1 METFLLNLLKTSL
14 LGSLAI
20 LAMLVLKPLWRE
32 RYRAKTRCW
41 LWLALAAFLLLPV
54 DFSVKNAPV
63 QAAPPKD
70 YTLFVGTDKTA
81 IQSTDNLFGDMAEKS
96 GQSPAQVRDTIIQ
109 RPVTNPEQKTTRYI
123 PVTTILFYGYL
134 AGAAAFLL
142 YQGVSYALFR
152 RTVRRW
158 KRDVS
163 RADYAAML
171 SDTARDLGV
180 SAPEMIVCEAISTPA
195 VTGLLRPRLLLP
207 HERYDVQELRYILR
221 HELCHLKRRD
231 MLLKLVLL
239 AANAM
244 HWFNPVVY
252 LMLRQADEDIEL
264 ACDSA
269 ATDGLEL
276 PERAAYSRTLLAAV
290 QSSVRALP
298 ATTCFGGTVERLKR
312 RITNVLGAQKKRGLG
327 VVALVLALT
336 LTAGCAISWGERAQ
350 KNDDPFAD
358 KSYTVDILLYEAP
371 AFTDGFTDGTYPS
384 FRTTT
389 NTAGEKYVTLCD
401 AWGSTSIYG
410 PMEEYTL
417 EKQSFY
423 ALFGSTKASPVDDL
437 IQNNKSAWSGHCE
450 EASDGQPNQVYLLKQ
465 KDGSVYLGLA
475 GDYEEDGSELFCS
488 VFRLNEQVNPIYAS
502 MDDYAAACVE
512 DLKKG
517 TMTYSVS
524 ENNDYASRSIED
536 TVADVRVTQLE
547 QADSLGNLSPD
558 GTVLEL
564 WYFQYE
570 MKPTNEAGMQIDVIG
585 GQELTDDGYL
595 NENWTHYLTV
605 LHYTY
610 GEKTGYQVIGTYTGN
625 DGLWYNG
632 CSYSGEEKYYLHDF
646 YVDYAG
652 LDLPKMFI
660 PDLLNDTA
668 ADGYGRANQCEARL
682 ISGDGSYYFYA
693 PITAWACN
701 PGTEFWYS
709 RYDTGSYFNAKKL
722 EQSLDEAKAEWEST
736 GAKAEKTDAGWRFV
750 THEGMSNTIVTL
762 FDAPDGTCYEVT
774 THWTFDGSTEENQWG
789 WNRDRAVEGEAVI
802 LQAMVNSFRT
812 SKILFTD
819 GSPNGSESS
828 DPAPD
833 DTAFQAD
840 LQLASN
846 GGASWLSLNT
856 DGMAVGG
863 HDPKDSAPTVLL
875 DTCDYK
881 EYDPSESSPSGS
893 AVPPGGGNPLA
904 LCLSLSNSA
913 RFTFYEGSDFMLYQH
928 GDTRYY
934 KVSSYGDYAT
944 IFDAMLAW
952 YNKTPDK
959 EATFESDL
967 VLASNAATVD
977 ILAFCPASGESGSH
991 APLLTGYSV
1000 ALDSYEYKPI
1010 DKPKNLDGLDS
1021 VELWPHNAQ
1030 ATCLIFYKGTNT
1042 VKYVSGKSERYYRA
1056 VGDFSIVDNDGRTL
1070 YDLMR
1075 VWYDTAE
1082 YSDMLTSD
1090 VRAQSKSF
1098 SWQEAAQNWANA
1110 YYGTQKEVTSGSI
1123 YKFTWLNVTVNP
1135 AEETTQ
1141 AKRKAGEIDDN
1152 TYCFAV
1158 RVEFTAESANALQS
1172 AMAGN
1177 TVKCEN
1183 PAAPKDAYEFYRCC
1197 TIQLRDD
1204 GRWYGTE
1211 LGTGWLCAIPK
1222 KEGLPPPFFAV
1233 FQRRAGK
1240 STGTSQRYV
1249 V

>member
-163 RADYAAML
+163 RVDYAAML

-207 HERYDVQELRYILR
+207 HEHYDVQELRYILR

-336 LTAGCAISWGERAQ
+336 LTAGCAVSWGERAQ

-358 KSYTVDILLYEAP
+358 KSYTVDTLLYEAP
-371 AFTDGFTDGTYPS
+371 GFTDGFTDGAYPT
-384 FRTTT
+384 FRTAT
-389 NTAGEKYVTLCD
+389 NPAGEKYVTMFNDLGY
-401 AWGSTSIYG
+401 ALIYG
-410 PMEEYTL
+410 PMEEYKL

-423 ALFGSTKASPVDDL
+423 ALFGNTRDASPVDDL
-437 IQNNKSAWSGHCE
+437 MQHNKSAWTGYCE
-450 EASDGQPNQVYLLKQ
+450 EAKDSQPYQAYLLEQ
-465 KDGSVYLGLA
+465 EDGTIYLGLSA
-475 GDYEEDGSELFCS
+475 DYAEDGSECFCM
-488 VFRLNEQVNPIYAS
+488 VYRLEKEDDTIYAS

-570 MKPTNEAGMQIDVIG
+570 MKPTNEAGVQIDVIG

-605 LHYTY
+605 LHYTS
-610 GEKTGYQVIGTYTGN
+610 GEQTGYQILGTSMSN

-632 CSYSGEEKYYLHDF
+632 CSYGQELKYYLHDF
-646 YVDYAG
+646 YIDYAG
-652 LDLPKMFI
+652 LDLPKMYI
-660 PDLLNDTA
+660 PNLVDGTVT
-668 ADGYGRANQCEARL
+668 DGYGHGNSVEGRL
-682 ISGDGSYYFYA
+682 VSDSTYNFCYYYV
-693 PITAWACN
+693 PITGWACS
-701 PGTEFWYS
+701 PGTDYWYS
-709 RYDTGSYFNAKKL
+709 RYDTGSYFSVKKL
-722 EQSLDEAKAEWEST
+722 ERGINDAKAEWEST

-762 FDAPDGTCYEVT
+762 FAGPNNTTYEVEI
-774 THWTFDGSTEENQWG
+774 HWLFDGSTEENQWG
-789 WNRDRAVEGEAVI
+789 WNRDRAVEEEAVI
-802 LQAMVNSFRT
+802 LQAMVKHFTIDATVRLTQVNASDTAAASTGFDALDAALDALGDMSVFSHALRYHDLSRPSGTEAEEHDNTNIDYRTTMAEQFRQYSWKEAGDLYHPGNEEFMVSCGRWT
-812 SKILFTD
+812 FILFGNYKNVLSFYDWGD
-819 GSPNGSESS
+819 GQEEGIYYSYEITNTGAETAAWDAFCEWYEKTAADSGTQASTAVAANTVS
-828 DPAPD
+828 RASITKSADSYVDND
-833 DTAFQAD
+833 DY
-840 LQLASN
+840 LWYIS
-846 GGASWLSLNT
+846 GGKLCRWR
-856 DGMAVGG
+856 
-863 HDPKDSAPTVLL
+863 
-875 DTCDYK
+875 
-881 EYDPSESSPSGS
+881 EGS
-893 AVPPGGGNPLA
+893 AVETICTLPIDSLTDSPVRA
-904 LCLSLSNSA
+904 TLSI
-913 RFTFYEGSDFMLYQH
+913 RGS
-928 GDTRYY
+928 R
-934 KVSSYGDYAT
+934 
-944 IFDAMLAW
+944 
-952 YNKTPDK
+952 
-959 EATFESDL
+959 
-967 VLASNAATVD
+967 
-977 ILAFCPASGESGSH
+977 
-991 APLLTGYSV
+991 V
-1000 ALDSYEYKPI
+1000 ALNYHIGGATMGTYVTELYNPDGEQYVKIDGYESIAFDNHGNIVKTLQFP
-1010 DKPKNLDGLDS
+1010 PAQNNL
-1021 VELWPHNAQ
+1021 
-1030 ATCLIFYKGTNT
+1030 
-1042 VKYVSGKSERYYRA
+1042 
-1056 VGDFSIVDNDGRTL
+1056 SIS
-1070 YDLMR
+1070 
-1075 VWYDTAE
+1075 YDTGKTWTSIGDADYFYGSVTE
-1082 YSDMLTSD
+1082 DGSSISYFPGALEIRDGYVYTTAVYDIDHQKTSD
-1090 VRAQSKSF
+1090 PL
-1098 SWQEAAQNWANA
+1098 
-1110 YYGTQKEVTSGSI
+1110 VTHS
-1123 YKFTWLNVTVNP
+1123 
-1135 AEETTQ
+1135 
-1141 AKRKAGEIDDN
+1141 
-1152 TYCFAV
+1152 V
-1158 RVEFTAESANALQS
+1158 RVNL
-1172 AMAGN
+1172 
-1177 TVKCEN
+1177 K
-1183 PAAPKDAYEFYRCC
+1183 
-1197 TIQLRDD
+1197 
-1204 GRWYGTE
+1204 
-1211 LGTGWLCAIPK
+1211 TGAQEILD
-1222 KEGLPPPFFAV
+1222 
-1233 FQRRAGK
+1233 
-1240 STGTSQRYV
+1240 
-1249 V
+1249 

>member
-41 LWLALAAFLLLPV
+41 LWLALAVFLLLPV

-96 GQSPAQVRDTIIQ
+96 GQSPAAVRDTIIQ
-109 RPVTNPEQKTTRYI
+109 RPVTNPAQKTTRYI

-142 YQGVSYALFR
+142 YQGVSYTLFR

-207 HERYDVQELRYILR
+207 HEHYDVQELRYILR

-327 VVALVLALT
+327 IVALVLALT
-336 LTAGCAISWGERAQ
+336 LTAGCAVSWGSRDASTA
-350 KNDDPFAD
+350 PFDGSRYHPVFVLENPELTIGESFLPLSNITSTSVQLSQAD
-358 KSYTVDILLYEAP
+358 GIKMVALTYGSTVAVYTPLESVTLTQEN
-371 AFTDGFTDGTYPS
+371 FDGTLLPDLDALRGDNKAAWRVQLPDNFDDHDPEAS
-384 FRTTT
+384 PNLVFLLEQED
-389 NTAGEKYVTLCD
+389 GTLYLCIGYHFNGGD
-401 AWGSTSIYG
+401 AFPEDSDRIRWVYR
-410 PMEEYTL
+410 L
-417 EKQSFY
+417 EKE
-423 ALFGSTKASPVDDL
+423 DDT
-437 IQNNKSAWSGHCE
+437 
-450 EASDGQPNQVYLLKQ
+450 
-465 KDGSVYLGLA
+465 
-475 GDYEEDGSELFCS
+475 
-488 VFRLNEQVNPIYAS
+488 IYAS

-524 ENNDYASRSIED
+524 ENNEYASRSIED

-547 QADSLGNLSPD
+547 FADSLGNLSPD

-570 MKPTNEAGMQIDVIG
+570 MKPTNEAGAQINIVG

-605 LHYTY
+605 LHYTS
-610 GEKTGYQVIGTYTGN
+610 GEQTGYQILGTYTGN

-646 YVDYAG
+646 YIDYAG
-652 LDLPKMFI
+652 LDLPKMYI
-660 PDLLNDTA
+660 PNLVDGLVE
-668 ADGYGRANQCEARL
+668 DGYGHGNSVEGRL
-682 ISGDGSYYFYA
+682 VSDSTYNFCYYYV
-693 PITAWACN
+693 PITGWACS
-701 PGTEFWYS
+701 PGTDYWYS
-709 RYDTGSYFNAKKL
+709 RYDTGSYFSVKKL
-722 EQSLDEAKAEWEST
+722 ERGINDAKAEWEST
-736 GAKAEKTDAGWRFV
+736 GAKAEKTDTGWRYV

-762 FDAPDGTCYEVT
+762 FDAPDNTCYEVEI
-774 THWTFDGSTEENQWG
+774 HWSFDGSTAENEWG
-789 WNRDRAVEGEAVI
+789 WNRDRAVEEEAVI

-819 GSPNGSESS
+819 GSSNGFESS

-833 DTAFQAD
+833 DTAFQTD

-863 HDPKDSAPTVLL
+863 HDPKDAAPTVLL

-977 ILAFCPASGESGSH
+977 ILAFCPAGGESGSH

-1211 LGTGWLCAIPK
+1211 LGTGW
-1222 KEGLPPPFFAV
+1222 
-1233 FQRRAGK
+1233 
-1240 STGTSQRYV
+1240 
-1249 V
+1249 

>member
-41 LWLALAAFLLLPV
+41 LWLALAVFLLLPV

-70 YTLFVGTDKTA
+70 YTLFVGTDKTT

-163 RADYAAML
+163 RADYASLL

-207 HERYDVQELRYILR
+207 HEHYDVQELRYILR

-336 LTAGCAISWGERAQ
+336 LTAGCAVSWGERAQ

-358 KSYTVDILLYEAP
+358 KSYTVDTLLYEAP
-371 AFTDGFTDGTYPS
+371 GFTDGFTDGAYPT
-384 FRTTT
+384 FRTAT
-389 NTAGEKYVTLCD
+389 NPAGEKYVTMFNDLGY
-401 AWGSTSIYG
+401 ALIYG
-410 PMEEYTL
+410 PMEEYKL

-423 ALFGSTKASPVDDL
+423 ALFGSTRDASPVDDL
-437 IQNNKSAWSGHCE
+437 MQHNKSAWTGYCE
-450 EASDGQPNQVYLLKQ
+450 EAKDSQPYQAYLLEQ
-465 KDGSVYLGLA
+465 EDGTIYLGLSA
-475 GDYEEDGSELFCS
+475 DYAEDGSECFCM
-488 VFRLNEQVNPIYAS
+488 VYRLEKEDDTIYAS
-502 MDDYAAACVE
+502 MDDYAAACVAE
-512 DLKKG
+512 LKKG

-610 GEKTGYQVIGTYTGN
+610 GEKTGYQIIGTYTGN

-762 FDAPDGTCYEVT
+762 FDSPDGTCYEVT

-789 WNRDRAVEGEAVI
+789 WNRDRAVEGEAAI
-802 LQAMVNSFRT
+802 LQAMTDSFT
-812 SKILFTD
+812 ITGKILLTQEDASAASTGFDALDAALDALGDMNVTAD
-819 GSPNGSESS
+819 PLGHAVMVPNATAKWDDRNGTNIAYRTEIAKQFRQYSWKEASNVAQFGEEVLSVQCGRWNFYLYSNYKNVLSFFDQES
-828 DPAPD
+828 DPKGYPYAFEITNAGAENAVWDAFYKWYEEAVAADNGKQTVTPAATDTLSRASITKSADSYVDND
-833 DTAFQAD
+833 DY
-840 LQLASN
+840 LWYIS
-846 GGASWLSLNT
+846 GGKLCRWR
-856 DGMAVGG
+856 
-863 HDPKDSAPTVLL
+863 
-875 DTCDYK
+875 
-881 EYDPSESSPSGS
+881 EGS
-893 AVPPGGGNPLA
+893 AVETICTLPIDSLTDSPVRA
-904 LCLSLSNSA
+904 TLSI
-913 RFTFYEGSDFMLYQH
+913 M
-928 GDTRYY
+928 
-934 KVSSYGDYAT
+934 VSR
-944 IFDAMLAW
+944 
-952 YNKTPDK
+952 
-959 EATFESDL
+959 
-967 VLASNAATVD
+967 
-977 ILAFCPASGESGSH
+977 
-991 APLLTGYSV
+991 V
-1000 ALDSYEYKPI
+1000 ALRYHIGGATMGTYVTELYNSDGEQYVKIDGYESIAFDNHGNIVKTLQFPPAQNNLSISY
-1010 DKPKNLDGLDS
+1010 D
-1021 VELWPHNAQ
+1021 
-1030 ATCLIFYKGTNT
+1030 
-1042 VKYVSGKSERYYRA
+1042 SGKTWTAIGDADYFYGSVTEDGSSISYFPGALEIRDGYVYTTA
-1056 VGDFSIVDNDGRTL
+1056 V
-1070 YDLMR
+1070 YDI
-1075 VWYDTAE
+1075 DHQK
-1082 YSDMLTSD
+1082 TSD
-1090 VRAQSKSF
+1090 PL
-1098 SWQEAAQNWANA
+1098 
-1110 YYGTQKEVTSGSI
+1110 VTHS
-1123 YKFTWLNVTVNP
+1123 
-1135 AEETTQ
+1135 
-1141 AKRKAGEIDDN
+1141 
-1152 TYCFAV
+1152 V
-1158 RVEFTAESANALQS
+1158 RVNL
-1172 AMAGN
+1172 
-1177 TVKCEN
+1177 K
-1183 PAAPKDAYEFYRCC
+1183 
-1197 TIQLRDD
+1197 
-1204 GRWYGTE
+1204 
-1211 LGTGWLCAIPK
+1211 TGAQEILD
-1222 KEGLPPPFFAV
+1222 
-1233 FQRRAGK
+1233 
-1240 STGTSQRYV
+1240 
-1249 V
+1249 

>member
-41 LWLALAAFLLLPV
+41 LWLALAAFLLLPI

-158 KRDVS
+158 KKDVS

-231 MLLKLVLL
+231 MLFKLVLL

-327 VVALVLALT
+327 IVALVLALT
-336 LTAGCAISWGERAQ
+336 LTAGCAVSWGERAQ
-350 KNDDPFAD
+350 KNGDPFAD
-358 KSYTVDILLYEAP
+358 KSYTVDTLLYEAP
-371 AFTDGFTDGTYPS
+371 GFTDGFTDGAYPT
-384 FRTTT
+384 FRTAT
-389 NTAGEKYVTLCD
+389 NPAGEKYVTMFNDLGY
-401 AWGSTSIYG
+401 ALIYG
-410 PMEEYTL
+410 PMEEYKL

-423 ALFGSTKASPVDDL
+423 ALFGNTRGASPVDDL
-437 IQNNKSAWSGHCE
+437 MQHNKSAWTGYCE
-450 EASDGQPNQVYLLKQ
+450 EAKDSQPYQAYLLEQ
-465 KDGSVYLGLA
+465 EDGTIYLGLSA
-475 GDYEEDGSELFCS
+475 DYAEDGSECFCM
-488 VFRLNEQVNPIYAS
+488 VYRLNEQINPIYAS

-547 QADSLGNLSPD
+547 QGDSLGNLSPD

-595 NENWTHYLTV
+595 NEHWTHYLTV
-605 LHYTY
+605 LHYTS
-610 GEKTGYQVIGTYTGN
+610 GEKTGYQIIGTSMSN

-632 CSYSGEEKYYLHDF
+632 CGYGVDLKYYLHDF

-652 LDLPKMFI
+652 LDLPKMYI
-660 PDLLNDTA
+660 PNLVDGLVE
-668 ADGYGRANQCEARL
+668 DGYGHGNSVEGRL
-682 ISGDGSYYFYA
+682 ISGNGNYRFYA
-693 PITAWACN
+693 PISGWTYKPDAEYA
-701 PGTEFWYS
+701 EYWYS
-709 RYDTGSYFNAKKL
+709 SYNTGSYFSVT
-722 EQSLDEAKAEWEST
+722 EVDHSLYDEKPEWESAGYT
-736 GAKAEKTDAGWRFV
+736 AEWIDESCRFV
-750 THEGMSNTIVTL
+750 THEGMSNTVVTL
-762 FDAPDGTCYEVT
+762 FNGPNNTCYIVEI
-774 THWTFDGSTEENQWG
+774 HWLFDGSTEENQWG
-789 WNRDRAVEGEAVI
+789 WNHDRAVEEEAVI

-812 SKILFTD
+812 SKILFTEKETSD
-819 GSPNGSESS
+819 SAAASTGFDALDAALDALGDMNVTADPLGHAVMVPNATAKWDDRNGTNIAYRTEIAKQFRQYSWKEASNVAQFGEEVLSVQCGRWNFYLYSNYKNVLSFFDQES
-828 DPAPD
+828 DPKGYPYAFEITNTGAENAVWD
-833 DTAFQAD
+833 AFYKWYEEAVAADNGKQAVTTTATDTLSRDSITKSAD
-840 LQLASN
+840 SYVDL
-846 GGASWLSLNT
+846 
-856 DGMAVGG
+856 DGYLWYIFSG
-863 HDPKDSAPTVLL
+863 KL
-875 DTCDYK
+875 CRWR
-881 EYDPSESSPSGS
+881 EGS
-893 AVPPGGGNPLA
+893 AVETICTLPIDTLTDSPVRATLSIMVSRVALRYHIGGATMG
-904 LCLSLSNSA
+904 
-913 RFTFYEGSDFMLYQH
+913 T
-928 GDTRYY
+928 
-934 KVSSYGDYAT
+934 YAT
-944 IFDAMLAW
+944 ELYNSDGKQYVKIDGYESIAFD
-952 YNKTPDK
+952 NHGNIVKTLQFPPAQNNLSISYDSGK
-959 EATFESDL
+959 TWTSIGDADYFYGSVTEEGDIVNYTRADL
-967 VLASNAATVD
+967 TIRDGYVYTTAVYDVHHEKSNA
-977 ILAFCPASGESGSH
+977 
-991 APLLTGYSV
+991 PL
-1000 ALDSYEYKPI
+1000 
-1010 DKPKNLDGLDS
+1010 
-1021 VELWPHNAQ
+1021 
-1030 ATCLIFYKGTNT
+1030 
-1042 VKYVSGKSERYYRA
+1042 
-1056 VGDFSIVDNDGRTL
+1056 
-1070 YDLMR
+1070 
-1075 VWYDTAE
+1075 
-1082 YSDMLTSD
+1082 
-1090 VRAQSKSF
+1090 
-1098 SWQEAAQNWANA
+1098 
-1110 YYGTQKEVTSGSI
+1110 VTH
-1123 YKFTWLNVTVNP
+1123 
-1135 AEETTQ
+1135 
-1141 AKRKAGEIDDN
+1141 
-1152 TYCFAV
+1152 AV
-1158 RVEFTAESANALQS
+1158 RISI
-1172 AMAGN
+1172 
-1177 TVKCEN
+1177 K
-1183 PAAPKDAYEFYRCC
+1183 
-1197 TIQLRDD
+1197 
-1204 GRWYGTE
+1204 
-1211 LGTGWLCAIPK
+1211 TGAQEILD
-1222 KEGLPPPFFAV
+1222 
-1233 FQRRAGK
+1233 
-1240 STGTSQRYV
+1240 
-1249 V
+1249 

>member
-158 KRDVS
+158 KRDVT

-180 SAPEMIVCEAISTPA
+180 NAPEMIVCEAISTPA

-327 VVALVLALT
+327 IVALVLALT
-336 LTAGCAISWGERAQ
+336 LTAGCAVSWGSRDASTA
-350 KNDDPFAD
+350 PFDGSRYHPVFVLENPELTIGESFLPLSNITSTSVQLSQAD
-358 KSYTVDILLYEAP
+358 GIKMVALTYTGTAMVYTPMESVTLTQEN
-371 AFTDGFTDGTYPS
+371 FDGTLLPDLDALRS
-384 FRTTT
+384 D
-389 NTAGEKYVTLCD
+389 NKTAWRVQLPDNFDDHDPEASPNLVFLLEQEDGTLYLCIGYHFNGGD
-401 AWGSTSIYG
+401 AFPEDSDRIRWVYR
-410 PMEEYTL
+410 L
-417 EKQSFY
+417 EK
-423 ALFGSTKASPVDDL
+423 
-437 IQNNKSAWSGHCE
+437 
-450 EASDGQPNQVYLLKQ
+450 
-465 KDGSVYLGLA
+465 
-475 GDYEEDGSELFCS
+475 ED
-488 VFRLNEQVNPIYAS
+488 NTIYPS

-512 DLKKG
+512 YLKKG

-536 TVADVRVTQLE
+536 TVADVRVTRLE
-547 QADSLGNLSPD
+547 QGDSLGNLSPD

-570 MKPTNEAGMQIDVIG
+570 MKPTNEAGVQIDVIG

-595 NENWTHYLTV
+595 NEHWTHYLTV
-605 LHYTY
+605 LHYTS
-610 GEKTGYQVIGTYTGN
+610 GEKTGYQIIGTSMSN

-632 CSYSGEEKYYLHDF
+632 CGYGVDLKYYLHDF

-660 PDLLNDTA
+660 PNLLNA
-668 ADGYGRANQCEARL
+668 ATDGYGRANQCEARL

-812 SKILFTD
+812 SKILPTTD
-819 GSPNGSESS
+819 PVLD
-828 DPAPD
+828 DPA
-833 DTAFQAD
+833 FKAD
-840 LQLASN
+840 LQLATN
-846 GGASWLSLNT
+846 GGASWMYLSKNSA
-856 DGMAVGG
+856 AVS
-863 HDPKDSAPTVLL
+863 DCNMRNVTPTVKLDECSYALL
-875 DTCDYK
+875 NEEFTPDDGKQT
-881 EYDPSESSPSGS
+881 
-893 AVPPGGGNPLA
+893 LT
-904 LCLSLSNSA
+904 LWLSNNDSSHLA
-913 RFTFYEGSDFMLYQH
+913 FYEGTNVMLYQR
-928 GDTRYY
+928 DDARYY
-934 KVSSYGDYAT
+934 KVSNFGDYAT
-944 IFDAMLAW
+944 LYDAMLAW
-952 YNKTPDK
+952 FNSAQSGT
-959 EATFESDL
+959 ETSD
-967 VLASNAATVD
+967 ASSTTTTNAVSRDSLIKA
-977 ILAFCPASGESGSH
+977 A
-991 APLLTGYSV
+991 
-1000 ALDSYEYKPI
+1000 DSYVDLGGYLWYTAGGKFCRWRE
-1010 DKPKNLDGLDS
+1010 GGS
-1021 VELWPHNAQ
+1021 VETVCDLPLDYDTPVSASLSTQDNRILMNYHIGG
-1030 ATCLIFYKGTNT
+1030 ATMGSFIT
-1042 VKYVSGKSERYYRA
+1042 
-1056 VGDFSIVDNDGRTL
+1056 DL
-1070 YDLMR
+1070 YDTDGKKLSSINGYNAIAISGDIIVMTDHFMPTPNNMSIS
-1075 VWYDTAE
+1075 YDCGKTFTEFGDKDWFYGSA
-1082 YSDMLTSD
+1082 LTED
-1090 VRAQSKSF
+1090 
-1098 SWQEAAQNWANA
+1098 
-1110 YYGTQKEVTSGSI
+1110 GTYVTSVNSSLEIRDGYVYTTAVYDINHEKSDDP
-1123 YKFTWLNVTVNP
+1123 LVTH
-1135 AEETTQ
+1135 
-1141 AKRKAGEIDDN
+1141 
-1152 TYCFAV
+1152 AV
-1158 RVEFTAESANALQS
+1158 RISI
-1172 AMAGN
+1172 
-1177 TVKCEN
+1177 K
-1183 PAAPKDAYEFYRCC
+1183 
-1197 TIQLRDD
+1197 
-1204 GRWYGTE
+1204 
-1211 LGTGWLCAIPK
+1211 TGAQEILD
-1222 KEGLPPPFFAV
+1222 
-1233 FQRRAGK
+1233 
-1240 STGTSQRYV
+1240 
-1249 V
+1249 

>member
-109 RPVTNPEQKTTRYI
+109 RPVTNPAQKTTRYI

-171 SDTARDLGV
+171 SDTARDLGM

-312 RITNVLGAQKKRGLG
+312 RITNVLGAQKKRGFG

-336 LTAGCAISWGERAQ
+336 LTAGCAVSWGERAQ

-358 KSYTVDILLYEAP
+358 KSYTVDTLLYEAP
-371 AFTDGFTDGTYPS
+371 GFTDGFTDGAYPT
-384 FRTTT
+384 FRTAT
-389 NTAGEKYVTLCD
+389 NPAGEKYVTMFNDLGY
-401 AWGSTSIYG
+401 ALIYG
-410 PMEEYTL
+410 PMEEYKL

-423 ALFGSTKASPVDDL
+423 ALFGNTRDASPVDDL
-437 IQNNKSAWSGHCE
+437 MQHNKSAWTGYCE
-450 EASDGQPNQVYLLKQ
+450 EAKDSQPYQAYLLEQ
-465 KDGSVYLGLA
+465 EDGTIYLGLSA
-475 GDYEEDGSELFCS
+475 DYAEDGSECFCM
-488 VFRLNEQVNPIYAS
+488 VYQLEKEDDTIYAS
-502 MDDYAAACVE
+502 MDDYAAERVAE
-512 DLKKG
+512 LKKG
-517 TMTYSVS
+517 TMTYSVL
-524 ENNDYASRSIED
+524 ENNEYASRSIED

-547 QADSLGNLSPD
+547 FADSLGNLSPD

-610 GEKTGYQVIGTYTGN
+610 GEKTGYQIIGTYTGN

-646 YVDYAG
+646 YIDYAG

-789 WNRDRAVEGEAVI
+789 WNRDRAVEGEAEV
-802 LQAMVNSFRT
+802 LRAMVRSFT
-812 SKILFTD
+812 VNWD
-819 GSPNGSESS
+819 ADAAA
-828 DPAPD
+828 DPALD
-833 DTAFQAD
+833 DSDFQAD

-846 GGASWLSLNT
+846 GGAAWMFLYRDNAAITDRDMLNVTPTVRLDECSYALLHDKFTPADGARSLTLWLSNNDSSHLVFFEDT
-856 DGMAVGG
+856 DI
-863 HDPKDSAPTVLL
+863 
-875 DTCDYK
+875 
-881 EYDPSESSPSGS
+881 
-893 AVPPGGGNPLA
+893 
-904 LCLSLSNSA
+904 
-913 RFTFYEGSDFMLYQH
+913 MLYQR
-928 GDTRYY
+928 DDAYYY
-934 KVSSYGDYAT
+934 KVSDYGDYAT
-944 IFDAMLAW
+944 LYDAMLAW
-952 YNKTPDK
+952 FNSAQSGTEPSDASSATTTNAVSRDSLIKAADSYVDLGGYLWYTADGKFCRWHEGGSVETLRELPYNDVTDQPAI
-959 EATFESDL
+959 AT
-967 VLASNAATVD
+967 LAVEYD
-977 ILAFCPASGESGSH
+977 Q
-991 APLLTGYSV
+991 V
-1000 ALDSYEYKPI
+1000 ALRWHIGGATTGTTMLELYGADGKRTME
-1010 DKPKNLDGLDS
+1010 LDGS
-1021 VELWPHNAQ
+1021 AP
-1030 ATCLIFYKGTNT
+1030 
-1042 VKYVSGKSERYYRA
+1042 
-1056 VGDFSIVDNDGRTL
+1056 
-1070 YDLMR
+1070 
-1075 VWYDTAE
+1075 
-1082 YSDMLTSD
+1082 
-1090 VRAQSKSF
+1090 
-1098 SWQEAAQNWANA
+1098 
-1110 YYGTQKEVTSGSI
+1110 
-1123 YKFTWLNVTVNP
+1123 
-1135 AEETTQ
+1135 
-1141 AKRKAGEIDDN
+1141 
-1152 TYCFAV
+1152 FAI
-1158 RVEFTAESANALQS
+1158 S
-1172 AMAGN
+1172 GN
-1177 TVKCEN
+1177 TVVKLLSFPPTTGNLLLSTDGGKTWSAIGDADWFYGSVTEDSSGSTSYALADLTIRDGYVYTTAVYDVHHEKSN
-1183 PAAPKDAYEFYRCC
+1183 APLVTHAVRISIK
-1197 TIQLRDD
+1197 
-1204 GRWYGTE
+1204 
-1211 LGTGWLCAIPK
+1211 TGAQEILD
-1222 KEGLPPPFFAV
+1222 
-1233 FQRRAGK
+1233 
-1240 STGTSQRYV
+1240 
-1249 V
+1249 

>member
-70 YTLFVGTDKTA
+70 YTLFVGTDKTT

-96 GQSPAQVRDTIIQ
+96 GQSPAAVRDTIIQ

-269 ATDGLEL
+269 ATGGLEL

-336 LTAGCAISWGERAQ
+336 LTAGCAVSWGERAQ

-358 KSYTVDILLYEAP
+358 KSYTVDTLLYEAP
-371 AFTDGFTDGTYPS
+371 GFTDGFTDGAYPT
-384 FRTTT
+384 FRTAT
-389 NTAGEKYVTLCD
+389 NPAGEKYVTMFNDLGY
-401 AWGSTSIYG
+401 ALIYG
-410 PMEEYTL
+410 PMEEYKL

-423 ALFGSTKASPVDDL
+423 ALFGNTRDASPVDDL
-437 IQNNKSAWSGHCE
+437 MQHNKSAWTGYCE
-450 EASDGQPNQVYLLKQ
+450 EAKDSQPYQAYLLEQ
-465 KDGSVYLGLA
+465 EDGTIYLGLSA
-475 GDYEEDGSELFCS
+475 DYAEDGSECFCM
-488 VFRLNEQVNPIYAS
+488 VYRLEKEDDTIYAS

-605 LHYTY
+605 LRYTY

-789 WNRDRAVEGEAVI
+789 WNRDRAVEGEAAI
-802 LQAMVNSFRT
+802 LQAMTDSFT
-812 SKILFTD
+812 ITGKILLTQEDASAASTGFDALDAALDALGDMNVTAD
-819 GSPNGSESS
+819 PLGHAVMVPNATAKWDDRNGTNIAYRAEIAKQFRQYSWKEASNVAQFGEEVLSVQCGRWNFYLYSNYKNVLSFFDQES
-828 DPAPD
+828 DPKGYPYAFEITNAGAENAVWDAFYKWYEEAVAADNGKQTVTPAAT
-833 DTAFQAD
+833 DTLSRASITKSAD
-840 LQLASN
+840 SYVDL
-846 GGASWLSLNT
+846 GGYLWYTA
-856 DGMAVGG
+856 GG
-863 HDPKDSAPTVLL
+863 KFYRWH
-875 DTCDYK
+875 
-881 EYDPSESSPSGS
+881 EGS
-893 AVPPGGGNPLA
+893 AVETICTLPIDSLTDSPVRA
-904 LCLSLSNSA
+904 TLSI
-913 RFTFYEGSDFMLYQH
+913 M
-928 GDTRYY
+928 
-934 KVSSYGDYAT
+934 VSR
-944 IFDAMLAW
+944 
-952 YNKTPDK
+952 
-959 EATFESDL
+959 
-967 VLASNAATVD
+967 
-977 ILAFCPASGESGSH
+977 
-991 APLLTGYSV
+991 V
-1000 ALDSYEYKPI
+1000 ALRYHIGGATMGTYVTELYNSDGEQYVKIDGYESIAFDNHGNIVKTLQFPPAQNNLSISY
-1010 DKPKNLDGLDS
+1010 D
-1021 VELWPHNAQ
+1021 
-1030 ATCLIFYKGTNT
+1030 
-1042 VKYVSGKSERYYRA
+1042 SGKTWTSIGDADYFYGSVTEDGSSISYFPGALEIRDGYVYTTA
-1056 VGDFSIVDNDGRTL
+1056 V
-1070 YDLMR
+1070 YDI
-1075 VWYDTAE
+1075 DHQK
-1082 YSDMLTSD
+1082 TSD
-1090 VRAQSKSF
+1090 PL
-1098 SWQEAAQNWANA
+1098 
-1110 YYGTQKEVTSGSI
+1110 VTHS
-1123 YKFTWLNVTVNP
+1123 
-1135 AEETTQ
+1135 
-1141 AKRKAGEIDDN
+1141 
-1152 TYCFAV
+1152 V
-1158 RVEFTAESANALQS
+1158 RVNL
-1172 AMAGN
+1172 
-1177 TVKCEN
+1177 K
-1183 PAAPKDAYEFYRCC
+1183 
-1197 TIQLRDD
+1197 
-1204 GRWYGTE
+1204 
-1211 LGTGWLCAIPK
+1211 TGAQEILD
-1222 KEGLPPPFFAV
+1222 
-1233 FQRRAGK
+1233 
-1240 STGTSQRYV
+1240 
-1249 V
+1249 

>member
-41 LWLALAAFLLLPV
+41 LWLALAVFLLLPV

-142 YQGVSYALFR
+142 YQGISYAHFR

-207 HERYDVQELRYILR
+207 HEHYDVQELRYILR

-336 LTAGCAISWGERAQ
+336 LTAGCAVSWGN
-350 KNDDPFAD
+350 KNELSDPFG
-358 KSYTVDILLYEAP
+358 KSYTIADIVYIGVEPDDTFRENAANAELLLRSDAQSMTLTWTDRYKWDCTAAGSFEMTEENFDRYFDGSAFEAADNP
-371 AFTDGFTDGTYPS
+371 AGWQESDMSAAKLRRENANTWCFTTSSPPDGLTDY
-384 FRTTT
+384 
-389 NTAGEKYVTLCD
+389 LC
-401 AWGSTSIYG
+401 
-410 PMEEYTL
+410 
-417 EKQSFY
+417 
-423 ALFGSTKASPVDDL
+423 
-437 IQNNKSAWSGHCE
+437 
-450 EASDGQPNQVYLLKQ
+450 LLQQ
-465 KDGSVYLGLA
+465 KDGTLYLAMGYYPDSKQTAPHCFHTL
-475 GDYEEDGSELFCS
+475 
-488 VFRLNEQVNPIYAS
+488 FRLAEKAVPIYAS

-524 ENNDYASRSIED
+524 ENNEYASRSIED
-536 TVADVRVTQLE
+536 TIADVRVTRLE
-547 QADSLGNLSPD
+547 QGDSLGNLSPD

-570 MKPTNEAGMQIDVIG
+570 MKPTNEAGAQINIVG

-595 NENWTHYLTV
+595 NEHWTHYLTV
-605 LHYTY
+605 LHYTS
-610 GEKTGYQVIGTYTGN
+610 GEKTGYQVIGTSMSN

-632 CSYSGEEKYYLHDF
+632 CSYGVDLKYYLHDF

-652 LDLPKMFI
+652 LNEPKMYI
-660 PDLLNDTA
+660 PNLVDGLVE
-668 ADGYGRANQCEARL
+668 DGYGHGNSVEGRL
-682 ISGDGSYYFYA
+682 VSGSTYNFCYYYV
-693 PITAWACN
+693 PITGWACS
-701 PGTEFWYS
+701 PGTDYWYS
-709 RYDTGSYFNAKKL
+709 RYDTGSYFSVKKL
-722 EQSLDEAKAEWEST
+722 ERGINDAKAEWEST
-736 GAKAEKTDAGWRFV
+736 GVTGEKVDTGCWRYV

-762 FDAPDGTCYEVT
+762 FAGPNNTTYEVEI
-774 THWTFDGSTEENQWG
+774 HWLFDGSTEENQWG
-789 WNRDRAVEGEAVI
+789 WNRDRAVEEEAVI
-802 LQAMVNSFRT
+802 LQAMVKHFTINGG
-812 SKILFTD
+812 IYFTD
-819 GSPNGSESS
+819 GSSDSES
-828 DPAPD
+828 PA
-833 DTAFQAD
+833 DTAFLTD
-840 LQLASN
+840 LQLAAN
-846 GGASWLSLNT
+846 GGIESLTLFPAATSSIISPREPVSTEGSELHVDLSNYGYSSTSEPENISLLNHIRIDLKGDSQSWF
-856 DGMAVGG
+856 
-863 HDPKDSAPTVLL
+863 
-875 DTCDYK
+875 
-881 EYDPSESSPSGS
+881 ESYQ
-893 AVPPGGGNPLA
+893 GGNVIGYCAENRP
-904 LCLSLSNSA
+904 
-913 RFTFYEGSDFMLYQH
+913 TE
-928 GDTRYY
+928 YY
-934 KVSSYGDYAT
+934 
-944 IFDAMLAW
+944 
-952 YNKTPDK
+952 
-959 EATFESDL
+959 
-967 VLASNAATVD
+967 
-977 ILAFCPASGESGSH
+977 LAF
-991 APLLTGYSV
+991 
-1000 ALDSYEYKPI
+1000 
-1010 DKPKNLDGLDS
+1010 
-1021 VELWPHNAQ
+1021 
-1030 ATCLIFYKGTNT
+1030 
-1042 VKYVSGKSERYYRA
+1042 
-1056 VGDFSIVDNDGRTL
+1056 GDFGKYATL
-1070 YDLMR
+1070 YDVILEWYHSAQSGTEPSDASSTTTTNAVSR
-1075 VWYDTAE
+1075 DSLIKAADSYVDLGGYLWYTAGGKFCRWHEGGSVETVCDLPLDYDTPVSASLSTQDNRVLMNYHIGGAIMGSFITDLYDTDGKKLSSINGYNAIAISGDIIVMTDHFMPTPNNMSISYDCGKTFTE
-1082 YSDMLTSD
+1082 FGDKDWFYGSALTED
-1090 VRAQSKSF
+1090 
-1098 SWQEAAQNWANA
+1098 
-1110 YYGTQKEVTSGSI
+1110 GTYVTSVNSSLEIRDGYVYTTAVYDINHEKSDDP
-1123 YKFTWLNVTVNP
+1123 LVTH
-1135 AEETTQ
+1135 
-1141 AKRKAGEIDDN
+1141 
-1152 TYCFAV
+1152 AV
-1158 RVEFTAESANALQS
+1158 RISI
-1172 AMAGN
+1172 
-1177 TVKCEN
+1177 K
-1183 PAAPKDAYEFYRCC
+1183 
-1197 TIQLRDD
+1197 
-1204 GRWYGTE
+1204 
-1211 LGTGWLCAIPK
+1211 TGAQEILD
-1222 KEGLPPPFFAV
+1222 
-1233 FQRRAGK
+1233 
-1240 STGTSQRYV
+1240 
-1249 V
+1249 

>member
-41 LWLALAAFLLLPV
+41 LWLAMAAFLLLPV

-142 YQGVSYALFR
+142 YQGISYAHFR

-171 SDTARDLGV
+171 SNTARDLGV

-327 VVALVLALT
+327 IVALVLALT
-336 LTAGCAISWGERAQ
+336 LTAGCAVSWGERAQ

-358 KSYTVDILLYEAP
+358 KSYTVDTLLYEAP
-371 AFTDGFTDGTYPS
+371 GFTDGFTDGAYPT
-384 FRTTT
+384 FRTAT
-389 NTAGEKYVTLCD
+389 NPAGEKYVTMFNDLGY
-401 AWGSTSIYG
+401 ALIYG
-410 PMEEYTL
+410 PMEEYKL

-423 ALFGSTKASPVDDL
+423 ALFGNTRDASPVDDL
-437 IQNNKSAWSGHCE
+437 MQHNKSAWTGYCE
-450 EASDGQPNQVYLLKQ
+450 EAKDSQPYQAYLLEQ
-465 KDGSVYLGLA
+465 EDGTIYLGLSA
-475 GDYEEDGSELFCS
+475 DYAEDGSECFCM
-488 VFRLNEQVNPIYAS
+488 VYRLNEQINPIYAS

-536 TVADVRVTQLE
+536 TVADVRVTRLE
-547 QADSLGNLSPD
+547 QGDSLGNLSPD

-570 MKPTNEAGMQIDVIG
+570 MKPTNEAGAQINIVG

-595 NENWTHYLTV
+595 NEHWTHYLTV
-605 LHYTY
+605 LHYTS
-610 GEKTGYQVIGTYTGN
+610 GEKTGYQIIGTSMSN

-652 LDLPKMFI
+652 LNEPKMYI
-660 PDLLNDTA
+660 PDLVDGLVE
-668 ADGYGRANQCEARL
+668 DGYGHGNSVEGRL
-682 ISGDGSYYFYA
+682 ISGNGNYSFYV
-693 PITAWACN
+693 PISGWTYKPDAEYA
-701 PGTEFWYS
+701 EYWYS
-709 RYDTGSYFNAKKL
+709 SYNTGSYFSVT
-722 EQSLDEAKAEWEST
+722 EVDHSLYDEKPEWESAGYT
-736 GAKAEKTDAGWRFV
+736 AEWIDESCRFV
-750 THEGMSNTIVTL
+750 THEGMSNTVVTL
-762 FDAPDGTCYEVT
+762 FNGPNNTCYIVEI
-774 THWTFDGSTEENQWG
+774 HWLFDGSTEENQWG
-789 WNRDRAVEGEAVI
+789 WNHDRAVEEEAVI

-812 SKILFTD
+812 SKILPTMD
-819 GSPNGSESS
+819 PVLD
-828 DPAPD
+828 DPA
-833 DTAFQAD
+833 FKAD
-840 LQLASN
+840 LQLATN
-846 GGASWLSLNT
+846 GGASWMYLSKNSA
-856 DGMAVGG
+856 AVS
-863 HDPKDSAPTVLL
+863 DCNMRNVTPTVKLDECSYALL
-875 DTCDYK
+875 NEEFTPDDGKQT
-881 EYDPSESSPSGS
+881 
-893 AVPPGGGNPLA
+893 LT
-904 LCLSLSNSA
+904 LWLSNNDSSHLA
-913 RFTFYEGSDFMLYQH
+913 FYESTNVMLYQR
-928 GDTRYY
+928 DDARYY
-934 KVSSYGDYAT
+934 KVSNFGDYAT
-944 IFDAMLAW
+944 LYDAMLAW
-952 YNKTPDK
+952 FNSAQSGTEPSDASSTTTTNAVSRDSLIKAADSYVDLGGYLWYTAGGKFCRWHEGGSVETVCDLPLDYDTPVSASLSTQDNRILMNYHIGGAIMGSFITDLYDTDGKKLSSINGYNAIAISGDIIVMTDHFMPTPNNMSISYDCGKTFTEFGDK
-959 EATFESDL
+959 DWFYGSALTEDGTYVTSVNSSLEIRDGYVYTTAVYDINHEK
-967 VLASNAATVD
+967 SNA
-977 ILAFCPASGESGSH
+977 
-991 APLLTGYSV
+991 PL
-1000 ALDSYEYKPI
+1000 
-1010 DKPKNLDGLDS
+1010 
-1021 VELWPHNAQ
+1021 
-1030 ATCLIFYKGTNT
+1030 
-1042 VKYVSGKSERYYRA
+1042 
-1056 VGDFSIVDNDGRTL
+1056 
-1070 YDLMR
+1070 
-1075 VWYDTAE
+1075 
-1082 YSDMLTSD
+1082 
-1090 VRAQSKSF
+1090 
-1098 SWQEAAQNWANA
+1098 
-1110 YYGTQKEVTSGSI
+1110 VTH
-1123 YKFTWLNVTVNP
+1123 
-1135 AEETTQ
+1135 
-1141 AKRKAGEIDDN
+1141 
-1152 TYCFAV
+1152 AV
-1158 RVEFTAESANALQS
+1158 RISI
-1172 AMAGN
+1172 
-1177 TVKCEN
+1177 K
-1183 PAAPKDAYEFYRCC
+1183 
-1197 TIQLRDD
+1197 
-1204 GRWYGTE
+1204 
-1211 LGTGWLCAIPK
+1211 TGAQEILD
-1222 KEGLPPPFFAV
+1222 
-1233 FQRRAGK
+1233 
-1240 STGTSQRYV
+1240 
-1249 V
+1249 

>member
-63 QAAPPKD
+63 QAEPPKD
-70 YTLFVGTDKTA
+70 YTLFVGTDKTT

-207 HERYDVQELRYILR
+207 HEHYDVQELRYILR

-231 MLLKLVLL
+231 MLFKLVLL

-327 VVALVLALT
+327 IVALVLALT
-336 LTAGCAISWGERAQ
+336 LTAGCAVSWGERGK
-350 KNDDPFAD
+350 KNDAPF
-358 KSYTVDILLYEAP
+358 
-371 AFTDGFTDGTYPS
+371 DGTRYNPVLVVANWELTIGKN
-384 FRTTT
+384 FRPLYYVSDESGTYFRLSCEDGV
-389 NTAGEKYVTLCD
+389 NTVTMIYDGGETAFAPMESVTLTQENFDGTLLPDLDTLRGDNKAAWRVQLPDNFDDHDPEASPNLVFLLEQEDGTLYLCIGYHFEGGD
-401 AWGSTSIYG
+401 AFIEDTDRIRWVYR
-410 PMEEYTL
+410 L
-417 EKQSFY
+417 EK
-423 ALFGSTKASPVDDL
+423 
-437 IQNNKSAWSGHCE
+437 
-450 EASDGQPNQVYLLKQ
+450 
-465 KDGSVYLGLA
+465 
-475 GDYEEDGSELFCS
+475 ED
-488 VFRLNEQVNPIYAS
+488 NTIYPS
-502 MDDYAAACVE
+502 MDDYAAKCVE
-512 DLKKG
+512 DLKRG
-517 TMTYSVS
+517 TMTYYTS
-524 ENNDYASRSIED
+524 ENGNYGSQAIED

-547 QADSLGNLSPD
+547 FADSLGNLSPD

-570 MKPTNEAGMQIDVIG
+570 MKPTNEAGVQIDVIG

-605 LHYTY
+605 LHYTS
-610 GEKTGYQVIGTYTGN
+610 GEQTGYQVIGTYTGN

-632 CSYSGEEKYYLHDF
+632 CGYGVDLKYYLHDS

-652 LDLPKMFI
+652 LDLPKMYI
-660 PDLLNDTA
+660 PNLVDGLVE
-668 ADGYGRANQCEARL
+668 DGYGHGNSVEGRL
-682 ISGDGSYYFYA
+682 ISGNGNYSFYA
-693 PITAWACN
+693 PISGWTYKPDAEYA
-701 PGTEFWYS
+701 EYWYS
-709 RYDTGSYFNAKKL
+709 SYNTGSYFSVT
-722 EQSLDEAKAEWEST
+722 EVDHSLYDEKSEWESAGYT
-736 GAKAEKTDAGWRFV
+736 AEWIGESCRFV
-750 THEGMSNTIVTL
+750 THEGMSNTVVTL
-762 FDAPDGTCYEVT
+762 FNGPNNTCYIVEI
-774 THWTFDGSTEENQWG
+774 HWLFDGSTEENQWG
-789 WNRDRAVEGEAVI
+789 WNHDRAVEEEAVI
-802 LQAMVNSFRT
+802 LQAMVKHFTINGG
-812 SKILFTD
+812 IYFTD
-819 GSPNGSESS
+819 GSSDSES
-828 DPAPD
+828 PA
-833 DTAFQAD
+833 DTAFLTD

-863 HDPKDSAPTVLL
+863 HDPKDAAPTVLL

-893 AVPPGGGNPLA
+893 AVPPRGGNPLA

-977 ILAFCPASGESGSH
+977 ILAFCPAGGESGSH

-1211 LGTGWLCAIPK
+1211 LGTGW
-1222 KEGLPPPFFAV
+1222 
-1233 FQRRAGK
+1233 
-1240 STGTSQRYV
+1240 
-1249 V
+1249 

>member
-41 LWLALAAFLLLPV
+41 LWLALAAFLLLPI

-158 KRDVS
+158 KRDVA
-163 RADYAAML
+163 RADYASLL

-327 VVALVLALT
+327 IVALVLALT
-336 LTAGCAISWGERAQ
+336 LTAGCAVGWGERAQ

-358 KSYTVDILLYEAP
+358 KSYTVDTLLYEAP
-371 AFTDGFTDGTYPS
+371 GFTDGFTDGAYPT
-384 FRTTT
+384 FRTAT
-389 NTAGEKYVTLCD
+389 NPAGEKYVTMFNDLGY
-401 AWGSTSIYG
+401 ALIYG
-410 PMEEYTL
+410 PMEEYKL

-423 ALFGSTKASPVDDL
+423 ALFGNTRDASPVDDL
-437 IQNNKSAWSGHCE
+437 MQHNKSAWTGYCE
-450 EASDGQPNQVYLLKQ
+450 EAKDSQPYQAYLLEQ
-465 KDGSVYLGLA
+465 EDGTIYLGLSA
-475 GDYEEDGSELFCS
+475 DYAEDGSECFCM
-488 VFRLNEQVNPIYAS
+488 VYRLNEQINPIYAS

-547 QADSLGNLSPD
+547 FADSLGNLSPD

-570 MKPTNEAGMQIDVIG
+570 MKPTNEAGAQINIVG

-595 NENWTHYLTV
+595 NEHWTHYLTV
-605 LHYTY
+605 LHYTS
-610 GEKTGYQVIGTYTGN
+610 GEKTGYQILGTSMSN

-632 CSYSGEEKYYLHDF
+632 CGYGVDLKYYLHDF

-652 LDLPKMFI
+652 LDLPKMYI
-660 PDLLNDTA
+660 PNLVDGLVE
-668 ADGYGRANQCEARL
+668 DGYGHGNSVEGRL
-682 ISGDGSYYFYA
+682 ISGNGNYSFYA
-693 PITAWACN
+693 PISGWTYKPDAEYA
-701 PGTEFWYS
+701 EYWYS
-709 RYDTGSYFNAKKL
+709 SYNTGSYFSVKKL
-722 EQSLDEAKAEWEST
+722 ERGINDAKAEWEST
-736 GAKAEKTDAGWRFV
+736 GVTGEKVDTGCWRYV

-762 FDAPDGTCYEVT
+762 FAGPNNTTYEVEI
-774 THWTFDGSTEENQWG
+774 HWLFDGSTEENQWG
-789 WNRDRAVEGEAVI
+789 WNRDRAVEEEAVI
-802 LQAMVNSFRT
+802 LQAMVKHFTINGG
-812 SKILFTD
+812 IYFTD
-819 GSPNGSESS
+819 GSSDSES
-828 DPAPD
+828 PA
-833 DTAFQAD
+833 DTAFLTD

-863 HDPKDSAPTVLL
+863 HDPKDAAPTVLL

-893 AVPPGGGNPLA
+893 AVPPRGGNPLA

-977 ILAFCPASGESGSH
+977 ILAFCPAGGESGSH

-1075 VWYDTAE
+1075 VWYDTVE

-1211 LGTGWLCAIPK
+1211 LGTGW
-1222 KEGLPPPFFAV
+1222 
-1233 FQRRAGK
+1233 
-1240 STGTSQRYV
+1240 
-1249 V
+1249 

>member
-1 METFLLNLLKTSL
+1 M
-14 LGSLAI
+14 
-20 LAMLVLKPLWRE
+20 
-32 RYRAKTRCW
+32 
-41 LWLALAAFLLLPV
+41 LLPV

-142 YQGVSYALFR
+142 YQGISYAHFR

-269 ATDGLEL
+269 ATDGLEF

-312 RITNVLGAQKKRGLG
+312 RITNVLGVQKKRGLG
-327 VVALVLALT
+327 IVALVLALT
-336 LTAGCAISWGERAQ
+336 LTAGCAVSWGERAQ

-358 KSYTVDILLYEAP
+358 KSYTVDTLLYEAP
-371 AFTDGFTDGTYPS
+371 GFTDGFTDGAYPT
-384 FRTTT
+384 FRTAT
-389 NTAGEKYVTLCD
+389 NPAGEKYVTMFNDLGY
-401 AWGSTSIYG
+401 ALIYG
-410 PMEEYTL
+410 PMEEYKL

-423 ALFGSTKASPVDDL
+423 ALFGNTRDASPVDDL
-437 IQNNKSAWSGHCE
+437 MQHNKSAWTGYCE
-450 EASDGQPNQVYLLKQ
+450 EAKDSQPYQAYLLEQ
-465 KDGSVYLGLA
+465 EDGTIYLGLSA
-475 GDYEEDGSELFCS
+475 DYAEDGSECFCM
-488 VFRLNEQVNPIYAS
+488 VYRLNEQINPIYAS

-524 ENNDYASRSIED
+524 ENNEYASRSIED

-547 QADSLGNLSPD
+547 QGDSLGNLSPD

-570 MKPTNEAGMQIDVIG
+570 MKPTNEAGVEIEPVG
-585 GQELTDDGYL
+585 GQYVTDDGYL
-595 NENWTHYLTV
+595 RESWTHYLTV
-605 LHYTY
+605 LHYTS

-632 CSYSGEEKYYLHDF
+632 CNYSGEEKYYLHDF
-646 YVDYAG
+646 YIDYAG

-660 PDLLNDTA
+660 PNLLNA
-668 ADGYGRANQCEARL
+668 ATDGYGRANQCEARL

-812 SKILFTD
+812 SKILPTTD
-819 GSPNGSESS
+819 PVLD
-828 DPAPD
+828 DPA
-833 DTAFQAD
+833 FKAD
-840 LQLASN
+840 LQLATN
-846 GGASWLSLNT
+846 GGASWMYLSKNSA
-856 DGMAVGG
+856 AVS
-863 HDPKDSAPTVLL
+863 DCNMRNVTPTVKLDECSYALL
-875 DTCDYK
+875 NEEFTPDDGKQT
-881 EYDPSESSPSGS
+881 
-893 AVPPGGGNPLA
+893 LT
-904 LCLSLSNSA
+904 LWLSNNDSSHLA
-913 RFTFYEGSDFMLYQH
+913 FYEGTNVMLYQR
-928 GDTRYY
+928 DDARYY
-934 KVSSYGDYAT
+934 KVSNFGDYAT
-944 IFDAMLAW
+944 LYDAMLAW
-952 YNKTPDK
+952 FNSAQSGTEP
-959 EATFESDL
+959 SD
-967 VLASNAATVD
+967 ASSTTTTNAVSRDSLIKA
-977 ILAFCPASGESGSH
+977 A
-991 APLLTGYSV
+991 
-1000 ALDSYEYKPI
+1000 DSYVDLGGYLWYTAGGKFCRWRE
-1010 DKPKNLDGLDS
+1010 GGS
-1021 VELWPHNAQ
+1021 VETVCDLPLDYDTPVSASLSTQDNRILMNYHIGG
-1030 ATCLIFYKGTNT
+1030 ATMGSFIT
-1042 VKYVSGKSERYYRA
+1042 
-1056 VGDFSIVDNDGRTL
+1056 DL
-1070 YDLMR
+1070 YDTDGKKLSSINGYNAIAISGDIIVMTDHFMPTPNNMSIS
-1075 VWYDTAE
+1075 YDCGKTFTEFGDKDWFYGSA
-1082 YSDMLTSD
+1082 LTED
-1090 VRAQSKSF
+1090 
-1098 SWQEAAQNWANA
+1098 
-1110 YYGTQKEVTSGSI
+1110 GTYVTSVSSSLEIRDGYVYTTAVYDINHEKSDDP
-1123 YKFTWLNVTVNP
+1123 LVTH
-1135 AEETTQ
+1135 
-1141 AKRKAGEIDDN
+1141 
-1152 TYCFAV
+1152 AV
-1158 RVEFTAESANALQS
+1158 RISI
-1172 AMAGN
+1172 
-1177 TVKCEN
+1177 K
-1183 PAAPKDAYEFYRCC
+1183 
-1197 TIQLRDD
+1197 
-1204 GRWYGTE
+1204 
-1211 LGTGWLCAIPK
+1211 TGAQEILD
-1222 KEGLPPPFFAV
+1222 
-1233 FQRRAGK
+1233 
-1240 STGTSQRYV
+1240 
-1249 V
+1249 

>member
-41 LWLALAAFLLLPV
+41 LWLALAVFLLLPV

-142 YQGVSYALFR
+142 YQGLSYAHFR

-158 KRDVS
+158 KRDVA

-207 HERYDVQELRYILR
+207 HEHYDVQELRYILR

-336 LTAGCAISWGERAQ
+336 LTAGCAVSWGN
-350 KNDDPFAD
+350 KNELSDPFG
-358 KSYTVDILLYEAP
+358 KSYTIADIVYIGVEPDDTFRENAANAELLLRPDAQSITLTWTDRYKWDCTAAGSFEMTEENFDRYFDGSAFEAADNP
-371 AFTDGFTDGTYPS
+371 AGWQESDMSAAKLRRENANTWCFTTSSPPDGLTDY
-384 FRTTT
+384 
-389 NTAGEKYVTLCD
+389 LC
-401 AWGSTSIYG
+401 
-410 PMEEYTL
+410 
-417 EKQSFY
+417 
-423 ALFGSTKASPVDDL
+423 
-437 IQNNKSAWSGHCE
+437 
-450 EASDGQPNQVYLLKQ
+450 LLQQ
-465 KDGSVYLGLA
+465 KDGTLYLAMGYYPDSKQTAPHCFHTL
-475 GDYEEDGSELFCS
+475 
-488 VFRLNEQVNPIYAS
+488 FRLAEKAVPIYAS

-524 ENNDYASRSIED
+524 ENNEYASRSIED

-547 QADSLGNLSPD
+547 FADSLGNLSPD

-570 MKPTNEAGMQIDVIG
+570 MKPTNEAGAQINIVG

-595 NENWTHYLTV
+595 NEHWTHYLTV
-605 LHYTY
+605 LHYTS
-610 GEKTGYQVIGTYTGN
+610 GEKTGYQIIGTSMSN

-632 CSYSGEEKYYLHDF
+632 CSYGVDLKYYLHDF

-652 LDLPKMFI
+652 LDLPKMYI
-660 PDLLNDTA
+660 PNLVDGLVE
-668 ADGYGRANQCEARL
+668 DGYGHGNSVEGRL
-682 ISGDGSYYFYA
+682 ISGNGNYSFYA
-693 PITAWACN
+693 PISGWTYKPDAEYA
-701 PGTEFWYS
+701 EYWYS
-709 RYDTGSYFNAKKL
+709 SYNTGSYFSVT
-722 EQSLDEAKAEWEST
+722 EVDHSLYDEKPEWESAGYT
-736 GAKAEKTDAGWRFV
+736 AEWIDESCRFV
-750 THEGMSNTIVTL
+750 THEGMSKTGVTL
-762 FDAPDGTCYEVT
+762 FNGPNNTCYIVEI
-774 THWTFDGSTEENQWG
+774 HWLFDGSTEENQWG
-789 WNRDRAVEGEAVI
+789 WNHDRAVEEEAVI

-812 SKILFTD
+812 SKILPTTD
-819 GSPNGSESS
+819 PVLD
-828 DPAPD
+828 DPA
-833 DTAFQAD
+833 FKAD
-840 LQLASN
+840 LQLATN

-856 DGMAVGG
+856 DGMATIRRTPPRPFCSIRAIIKSTIRLSPRPRAALFRPAAGIPSPSASASVILRALPSTRARISCSTSTAIRATTRSAATATMRRSSTRCSHGTTRRRTRKR
-863 HDPKDSAPTVLL
+863 HLKATLCSRRMPPRSTFSPSAP
-875 DTCDYK
+875 
-881 EYDPSESSPSGS
+881 P
-893 AVPPGGGNPLA
+893 A
-904 LCLSLSNSA
+904 A
-913 RFTFYEGSDFMLYQH
+913 RAG
-928 GDTRYY
+928 
-934 KVSSYGDYAT
+934 
-944 IFDAMLAW
+944 AML
-952 YNKTPDK
+952 
-959 EATFESDL
+959 
-967 VLASNAATVD
+967 
-977 ILAFCPASGESGSH
+977 
-991 APLLTGYSV
+991 
-1000 ALDSYEYKPI
+1000 
-1010 DKPKNLDGLDS
+1010 
-1021 VELWPHNAQ
+1021 
-1030 ATCLIFYKGTNT
+1030 
-1042 VKYVSGKSERYYRA
+1042 
-1056 VGDFSIVDNDGRTL
+1056 
-1070 YDLMR
+1070 
-1075 VWYDTAE
+1075 
-1082 YSDMLTSD
+1082 
-1090 VRAQSKSF
+1090 
-1098 SWQEAAQNWANA
+1098 
-1110 YYGTQKEVTSGSI
+1110 
-1123 YKFTWLNVTVNP
+1123 
-1135 AEETTQ
+1135 
-1141 AKRKAGEIDDN
+1141 
-1152 TYCFAV
+1152 
-1158 RVEFTAESANALQS
+1158 
-1172 AMAGN
+1172 
-1177 TVKCEN
+1177 
-1183 PAAPKDAYEFYRCC
+1183 
-1197 TIQLRDD
+1197 
-1204 GRWYGTE
+1204 
-1211 LGTGWLCAIPK
+1211 
-1222 KEGLPPPFFAV
+1222 PF
-1233 FQRRAGK
+1233 
-1240 STGTSQRYV
+1240 
-1249 V
+1249 

>member
-70 YTLFVGTDKTA
+70 YTLFVGTDKTT

-158 KRDVS
+158 KRDVA

-231 MLLKLVLL
+231 MLFKLVLL

-269 ATDGLEL
+269 ATDGLDRT
-276 PERAAYSRTLLAAV
+276 ERAAYSRTLLAAV

-336 LTAGCAISWGERAQ
+336 LTAGCAVGWGERAQ
-350 KNDDPFAD
+350 KNDPFGGTTFSVEEAVYLATEARNAVRGFPYAPDTTFRALTIDSEKRVTMFTVSGDEFVFSPMEAASID
-358 KSYTVDILLYEAP
+358 KST
-371 AFTDGFTDGTYPS
+371 FS
-384 FRTTT
+384 
-389 NTAGEKYVTLCD
+389 
-401 AWGSTSIYG
+401 
-410 PMEEYTL
+410 
-417 EKQSFY
+417 
-423 ALFGSTKASPVDDL
+423 ALFNDSSAE
-437 IQNNKSAWSGHCE
+437 AWSGMSADE
-450 EASDGQPNQVYLLKQ
+450 LISGNQAVWKGSASDATYEDYYNVLYLFAQ
-465 KDGSVYLGLA
+465 KDGSFYVGLA
-475 GDYEEDGSELFCS
+475 YQALGSDSLNKAIEGIGS
-488 VFRLNEQVNPIYAS
+488 VYRLIVENTDTIYAS

-625 DGLWYNG
+625 DGLWYN
-632 CSYSGEEKYYLHDF
+632 KNRRT
-646 YVDYAG
+646 
-652 LDLPKMFI
+652 P
-660 PDLLNDTA
+660 
-668 ADGYGRANQCEARL
+668 
-682 ISGDGSYYFYA
+682 
-693 PITAWACN
+693 N
-701 PGTEFWYS
+701 P
-709 RYDTGSYFNAKKL
+709 
-722 EQSLDEAKAEWEST
+722 
-736 GAKAEKTDAGWRFV
+736 
-750 THEGMSNTIVTL
+750 
-762 FDAPDGTCYEVT
+762 
-774 THWTFDGSTEENQWG
+774 
-789 WNRDRAVEGEAVI
+789 
-802 LQAMVNSFRT
+802 
-812 SKILFTD
+812 
-819 GSPNGSESS
+819 
-828 DPAPD
+828 
-833 DTAFQAD
+833 
-840 LQLASN
+840 
-846 GGASWLSLNT
+846 
-856 DGMAVGG
+856 
-863 HDPKDSAPTVLL
+863 
-875 DTCDYK
+875 
-881 EYDPSESSPSGS
+881 
-893 AVPPGGGNPLA
+893 
-904 LCLSLSNSA
+904 
-913 RFTFYEGSDFMLYQH
+913 
-928 GDTRYY
+928 
-934 KVSSYGDYAT
+934 
-944 IFDAMLAW
+944 
-952 YNKTPDK
+952 
-959 EATFESDL
+959 
-967 VLASNAATVD
+967 
-977 ILAFCPASGESGSH
+977 
-991 APLLTGYSV
+991 
-1000 ALDSYEYKPI
+1000 
-1010 DKPKNLDGLDS
+1010 
-1021 VELWPHNAQ
+1021 
-1030 ATCLIFYKGTNT
+1030 
-1042 VKYVSGKSERYYRA
+1042 
-1056 VGDFSIVDNDGRTL
+1056 
-1070 YDLMR
+1070 
-1075 VWYDTAE
+1075 
-1082 YSDMLTSD
+1082 
-1090 VRAQSKSF
+1090 
-1098 SWQEAAQNWANA
+1098 
-1110 YYGTQKEVTSGSI
+1110 
-1123 YKFTWLNVTVNP
+1123 
-1135 AEETTQ
+1135 
-1141 AKRKAGEIDDN
+1141 
-1152 TYCFAV
+1152 
-1158 RVEFTAESANALQS
+1158 
-1172 AMAGN
+1172 
-1177 TVKCEN
+1177 
-1183 PAAPKDAYEFYRCC
+1183 
-1197 TIQLRDD
+1197 
-1204 GRWYGTE
+1204 
-1211 LGTGWLCAIPK
+1211 
-1222 KEGLPPPFFAV
+1222 
-1233 FQRRAGK
+1233 
-1240 STGTSQRYV
+1240 
-1249 V
+1249 

>member
-70 YTLFVGTDKTA
+70 YTLFVGTDKTT

-96 GQSPAQVRDTIIQ
+96 GQSPAAVRDTIIQ

-163 RADYAAML
+163 RVDYAAML

-336 LTAGCAISWGERAQ
+336 LTAGCAVGWGERAQTQ

-358 KSYTVDILLYEAP
+358 KSYTVDTLLYEAP
-371 AFTDGFTDGTYPS
+371 GFTDGFTDGAYPT
-384 FRTTT
+384 FRTAT
-389 NTAGEKYVTLCD
+389 NPAGEKYVTMFNDLGY
-401 AWGSTSIYG
+401 ALIYG
-410 PMEEYTL
+410 PMEEYKL

-423 ALFGSTKASPVDDL
+423 ALFGSTRDASPVDDL
-437 IQNNKSAWSGHCE
+437 MQHNKSAWTGYCE
-450 EASDGQPNQVYLLKQ
+450 EAKDSQPYQAYLLEQ
-465 KDGSVYLGLA
+465 EDGTIYLGLSA
-475 GDYEEDGSELFCS
+475 DYAEDGSECFCM
-488 VFRLNEQVNPIYAS
+488 VYRLEKEDDTIYAS
-502 MDDYAAACVE
+502 MDDYAAERVAE
-512 DLKKG
+512 LKKG

-524 ENNDYASRSIED
+524 ENNEYASRSIED

-605 LHYTY
+605 LHYTS
-610 GEKTGYQVIGTYTGN
+610 GEQTGYQILGTTMSN

-660 PDLLNDTA
+660 PNLLNDTA
-668 ADGYGRANQCEARL
+668 TDGYDRANQCEARL

-693 PITAWACN
+693 PITVWACN

-789 WNRDRAVEGEAVI
+789 WNRDRAVEGEAEV
-802 LQAMVNSFRT
+802 LRAMVRSFT
-812 SKILFTD
+812 VNWD
-819 GSPNGSESS
+819 ADAAA

-833 DTAFQAD
+833 DTAFQTD

-863 HDPKDSAPTVLL
+863 HDPKDAAPTVLL

-893 AVPPGGGNPLA
+893 AVPPDGGNPLA

-977 ILAFCPASGESGSH
+977 ILAFCPAGGESGSH

-1211 LGTGWLCAIPK
+1211 LGTGW
-1222 KEGLPPPFFAV
+1222 
-1233 FQRRAGK
+1233 
-1240 STGTSQRYV
+1240 
-1249 V
+1249 

>member
-41 LWLALAAFLLLPV
+41 LWLALAVFLLLPV

-163 RADYAAML
+163 RVDYAAML

-336 LTAGCAISWGERAQ
+336 LTAGCAVGWGERAQTQ

-605 LHYTY
+605 LHYTS
-610 GEKTGYQVIGTYTGN
+610 GEQTGYQVIGTYTGN

-789 WNRDRAVEGEAVI
+789 WNRDRAVEGEAAI
-802 LQAMVNSFRT
+802 LQAMTDSFT
-812 SKILFTD
+812 ITGKILLTQEDASAASTGFDALDAALDALGDMNVTAD
-819 GSPNGSESS
+819 PLGHAVMVPNATAKWDDRNGTNIAYRTEIAKQFRQYSWKEASNVAQFGEEVLSVQCGRWNFYLYSNYKNVLSFFDQES
-828 DPAPD
+828 DPKGYPYAFEITNTGAENAVWD
-833 DTAFQAD
+833 AFYKWYEEAVAADSGKQAVTTTATDTLSRASITKSAD
-840 LQLASN
+840 SYVDL
-846 GGASWLSLNT
+846 GGYLWYTA
-856 DGMAVGG
+856 GG
-863 HDPKDSAPTVLL
+863 KFCRWH
-875 DTCDYK
+875 
-881 EYDPSESSPSGS
+881 EGS
-893 AVPPGGGNPLA
+893 AVETICTLPIDSLTDSPVRA
-904 LCLSLSNSA
+904 TLSI
-913 RFTFYEGSDFMLYQH
+913 M
-928 GDTRYY
+928 
-934 KVSSYGDYAT
+934 VSR
-944 IFDAMLAW
+944 
-952 YNKTPDK
+952 
-959 EATFESDL
+959 
-967 VLASNAATVD
+967 
-977 ILAFCPASGESGSH
+977 
-991 APLLTGYSV
+991 V
-1000 ALDSYEYKPI
+1000 ALRYHIGGATMGTYVTELYNPDGEQYVKIDGYESIAFDNHGNIVKTLQFP
-1010 DKPKNLDGLDS
+1010 PAQNNL
-1021 VELWPHNAQ
+1021 
-1030 ATCLIFYKGTNT
+1030 
-1042 VKYVSGKSERYYRA
+1042 
-1056 VGDFSIVDNDGRTL
+1056 SIS
-1070 YDLMR
+1070 
-1075 VWYDTAE
+1075 YDTGKTWTSIGDADYFYGSVTE
-1082 YSDMLTSD
+1082 DGSSISYFPGALEIRDGYVYTTAVYDIDHQKTSD
-1090 VRAQSKSF
+1090 PL
-1098 SWQEAAQNWANA
+1098 
-1110 YYGTQKEVTSGSI
+1110 VTHS
-1123 YKFTWLNVTVNP
+1123 
-1135 AEETTQ
+1135 
-1141 AKRKAGEIDDN
+1141 
-1152 TYCFAV
+1152 V
-1158 RVEFTAESANALQS
+1158 RVNL
-1172 AMAGN
+1172 
-1177 TVKCEN
+1177 K
-1183 PAAPKDAYEFYRCC
+1183 
-1197 TIQLRDD
+1197 
-1204 GRWYGTE
+1204 
-1211 LGTGWLCAIPK
+1211 TGAQEILD
-1222 KEGLPPPFFAV
+1222 
-1233 FQRRAGK
+1233 
-1240 STGTSQRYV
+1240 
-1249 V
+1249 

>member
-41 LWLALAAFLLLPV
+41 LWLALAAFLLLPI

-81 IQSTDNLFGDMAEKS
+81 IQSTDNLFGDMAERS
-96 GQSPAQVRDTIIQ
+96 GQSPAAVRDTIIQ

-142 YQGVSYALFR
+142 YQGVSYAHFR

-158 KRDVS
+158 KRDVA

-312 RITNVLGAQKKRGLG
+312 RITNVLGVQKKRGLG
-327 VVALVLALT
+327 IVALVLALT
-336 LTAGCAISWGERAQ
+336 LTAGCAVSWGERAQ

-358 KSYTVDILLYEAP
+358 KSYTVDTLLYEAP
-371 AFTDGFTDGTYPS
+371 GFTDGFTDGAYPT
-384 FRTTT
+384 FRTAT
-389 NTAGEKYVTLCD
+389 NPAGEKYVTMFNDLGY
-401 AWGSTSIYG
+401 ALIYG
-410 PMEEYTL
+410 PMEEYKL

-423 ALFGSTKASPVDDL
+423 ALFGNTRDASPVDDL
-437 IQNNKSAWSGHCE
+437 MQHNKSAWTGYCE
-450 EASDGQPNQVYLLKQ
+450 EAKDSQPYQAYLLEQ
-465 KDGSVYLGLA
+465 EDGTIYLGLSA
-475 GDYEEDGSELFCS
+475 DYAEDGSECFCM
-488 VFRLNEQVNPIYAS
+488 VYRLNEQINPIYAS

-524 ENNDYASRSIED
+524 ENNEYASRSIED

-547 QADSLGNLSPD
+547 QGDSLGNLSPD

-570 MKPTNEAGMQIDVIG
+570 MKPTNEAGVEIEPVG
-585 GQELTDDGYL
+585 GQYVTDDGYL
-595 NENWTHYLTV
+595 RESWTHYLTV
-605 LHYTY
+605 LHYTS

-632 CSYSGEEKYYLHDF
+632 CNYSGEEKYYLHDF
-646 YVDYAG
+646 YIDYAG

-660 PDLLNDTA
+660 PNLLNA
-668 ADGYGRANQCEARL
+668 ATDGYGRANQCEARL

-812 SKILFTD
+812 SKILPTTD
-819 GSPNGSESS
+819 PVLD
-828 DPAPD
+828 DPA
-833 DTAFQAD
+833 FKAD
-840 LQLASN
+840 LQLATN
-846 GGASWLSLNT
+846 GGASWMYLSKNSA
-856 DGMAVGG
+856 AVS
-863 HDPKDSAPTVLL
+863 DCNMRNVTPTVKLDECSYALL
-875 DTCDYK
+875 NEEFTPDDGKQT
-881 EYDPSESSPSGS
+881 
-893 AVPPGGGNPLA
+893 LT
-904 LCLSLSNSA
+904 LWLSNNDSSHLA
-913 RFTFYEGSDFMLYQH
+913 FYEGTNVMLYQR
-928 GDTRYY
+928 DDARYY
-934 KVSSYGDYAT
+934 KVSNFGDYAT
-944 IFDAMLAW
+944 LYDAMLAW
-952 YNKTPDK
+952 FNSAQSGTEP
-959 EATFESDL
+959 SD
-967 VLASNAATVD
+967 ASSTTTTNAVSRDSLIKA
-977 ILAFCPASGESGSH
+977 A
-991 APLLTGYSV
+991 
-1000 ALDSYEYKPI
+1000 DSYVDLGGYLWYTAGGKFCRWRE
-1010 DKPKNLDGLDS
+1010 GGS
-1021 VELWPHNAQ
+1021 VETVCDLPLDYDTPVSASLSTQDNRILMNYHIGG
-1030 ATCLIFYKGTNT
+1030 ATMGSFIT
-1042 VKYVSGKSERYYRA
+1042 
-1056 VGDFSIVDNDGRTL
+1056 DL
-1070 YDLMR
+1070 YDTDGKKLSSINGYNAIAISGDIIVMTDHFMPTPNNMSIS
-1075 VWYDTAE
+1075 YDCGKTFTEFGDKDWFYGSA
-1082 YSDMLTSD
+1082 LTED
-1090 VRAQSKSF
+1090 
-1098 SWQEAAQNWANA
+1098 
-1110 YYGTQKEVTSGSI
+1110 GTYVTSVNSSLEIRDGYVYTTAVYDINHEKSDDP
-1123 YKFTWLNVTVNP
+1123 LVTH
-1135 AEETTQ
+1135 
-1141 AKRKAGEIDDN
+1141 
-1152 TYCFAV
+1152 AV
-1158 RVEFTAESANALQS
+1158 RISI
-1172 AMAGN
+1172 
-1177 TVKCEN
+1177 K
-1183 PAAPKDAYEFYRCC
+1183 
-1197 TIQLRDD
+1197 
-1204 GRWYGTE
+1204 
-1211 LGTGWLCAIPK
+1211 TGAQEILD
-1222 KEGLPPPFFAV
+1222 
-1233 FQRRAGK
+1233 
-1240 STGTSQRYV
+1240 
-1249 V
+1249 

>member
-70 YTLFVGTDKTA
+70 YTLFVRTDKTA

-142 YQGVSYALFR
+142 YQGLSYALFR

-163 RADYAAML
+163 RADYASLL

-336 LTAGCAISWGERAQ
+336 LTAGCAVSWGERAQ

-358 KSYTVDILLYEAP
+358 KSYTVDTLLYEAP
-371 AFTDGFTDGTYPS
+371 GFTDGFTDGAYPT
-384 FRTTT
+384 FRTAT
-389 NTAGEKYVTLCD
+389 NPAGEKYVTMFNDLGY
-401 AWGSTSIYG
+401 ALIYG
-410 PMEEYTL
+410 PMEEYKL

-423 ALFGSTKASPVDDL
+423 ALFGNTRDASPVDDL
-437 IQNNKSAWSGHCE
+437 MQHNKSAWTGYCE
-450 EASDGQPNQVYLLKQ
+450 EAKDSQPYQAYLLEQ
-465 KDGSVYLGLA
+465 EDGTIYLGLSA
-475 GDYEEDGSELFCS
+475 DYAEDGSECFCM
-488 VFRLNEQVNPIYAS
+488 VYRLNEQINPIYAS

-547 QADSLGNLSPD
+547 FADSLGNLSPD

-570 MKPTNEAGMQIDVIG
+570 MKPTNEAGVEIEPVG
-585 GQELTDDGYL
+585 GQYVTDDGYL
-595 NENWTHYLTV
+595 RESWTHYLTV
-605 LHYTY
+605 LRYTY

-625 DGLWYNG
+625 DGLWYDG
-632 CSYSGEEKYYLHDF
+632 CNYSGEEKYYLHDF
-646 YVDYAG
+646 YIDYAG

-660 PDLLNDTA
+660 PNLLNDTA

-789 WNRDRAVEGEAVI
+789 WNRDRAVESEAEV
-802 LQAMVNSFRT
+802 LRAMVRSFT
-812 SKILFTD
+812 VNWD
-819 GSPNGSESS
+819 ADAAA
-828 DPAPD
+828 DPALD
-833 DTAFQAD
+833 DSDFQAD

-846 GGASWLSLNT
+846 GGAAWMYLSKNSAAVSDCNMRNVTPTVKLDECSYALLNEEFTPDDGKQTLTLWLSNN
-856 DGMAVGG
+856 
-863 HDPKDSAPTVLL
+863 DS
-875 DTCDYK
+875 
-881 EYDPSESSPSGS
+881 SH
-893 AVPPGGGNPLA
+893 LA
-904 LCLSLSNSA
+904 
-913 RFTFYEGSDFMLYQH
+913 FYEGTNVMLYQR
-928 GDTRYY
+928 DDARYY
-934 KVSSYGDYAT
+934 KVSNFGDYAT
-944 IFDAMLAW
+944 LYDAMLAW
-952 YNKTPDK
+952 FNSAQSGT
-959 EATFESDL
+959 ETSDASSTTTTNAVSRDSL
-967 VLASNAATVD
+967 IKAADSYVDLGGYLWYTAGGKFYRWHEGGSVEVLHDLPVNDVTDTTVD
-977 ILAFCPASGESGSH
+977 ATLSVVSDQVALRYYIGGGIMGSFVTELYGADGKQSATLYGYESIAISGSTIVETTKFPPTVNNLRLSTDGGKTWTSIGD
-991 APLLTGYSV
+991 ADYFYGSVTEDGSSISYFPGALEIRDGYV
-1000 ALDSYEYKPI
+1000 YTTAVYDI
-1010 DKPKNLDGLDS
+1010 DHQK
-1021 VELWPHNAQ
+1021 
-1030 ATCLIFYKGTNT
+1030 
-1042 VKYVSGKSERYYRA
+1042 
-1056 VGDFSIVDNDGRTL
+1056 
-1070 YDLMR
+1070 
-1075 VWYDTAE
+1075 
-1082 YSDMLTSD
+1082 TSD
-1090 VRAQSKSF
+1090 PL
-1098 SWQEAAQNWANA
+1098 
-1110 YYGTQKEVTSGSI
+1110 VTHS
-1123 YKFTWLNVTVNP
+1123 
-1135 AEETTQ
+1135 
-1141 AKRKAGEIDDN
+1141 
-1152 TYCFAV
+1152 V
-1158 RVEFTAESANALQS
+1158 RVNL
-1172 AMAGN
+1172 
-1177 TVKCEN
+1177 K
-1183 PAAPKDAYEFYRCC
+1183 
-1197 TIQLRDD
+1197 
-1204 GRWYGTE
+1204 
-1211 LGTGWLCAIPK
+1211 TGAQEILD
-1222 KEGLPPPFFAV
+1222 
-1233 FQRRAGK
+1233 
-1240 STGTSQRYV
+1240 
-1249 V
+1249 

>member
-41 LWLALAAFLLLPV
+41 LWLALAVFLLLPV

-96 GQSPAQVRDTIIQ
+96 GQSPAAVRDTIIQ

-152 RTVRRW
+152 RTVHRW

-207 HERYDVQELRYILR
+207 HEHYDVQELRYILR

-336 LTAGCAISWGERAQ
+336 LTAGCAVSWGERAQ

-358 KSYTVDILLYEAP
+358 KSYTVDTLLYEAP
-371 AFTDGFTDGTYPS
+371 GFTDGFTDGAYPT
-384 FRTTT
+384 FRTAT
-389 NTAGEKYVTLCD
+389 NPAGEKYVTMFNDLGY
-401 AWGSTSIYG
+401 ALIYG
-410 PMEEYTL
+410 PMEEYKL

-423 ALFGSTKASPVDDL
+423 ALFGNTRDASPVDDL
-437 IQNNKSAWSGHCE
+437 MQHNKSAWTGYCE
-450 EASDGQPNQVYLLKQ
+450 EAKDSQPYQAYLFEQEDGTI
-465 KDGSVYLGLA
+465 YLGLSA
-475 GDYEEDGSELFCS
+475 DYAEDGSECFCM
-488 VFRLNEQVNPIYAS
+488 VYRLEKEDDTIYAS

-570 MKPTNEAGMQIDVIG
+570 MKPTNEAGMQIAVIG

-605 LHYTY
+605 LHYTS
-610 GEKTGYQVIGTYTGN
+610 GEQTGYQVIGTYTGN

-789 WNRDRAVEGEAVI
+789 WNRDRAVEGEAAI
-802 LQAMVNSFRT
+802 LQAMTDSFT
-812 SKILFTD
+812 ITGKILLTQEDASAASTGFDALDAALDALGDMNVTAD
-819 GSPNGSESS
+819 PLGHAVMVPNATAKWDDRNGTNIAYRAEIAKQFRQYSWKEASNVAQFGEEVLSVQCGRWNFYLYSNYKNVLSFFDQES
-828 DPAPD
+828 DPKGYPYAFEITNAGAENAVWDAFYKWYEEAVAADNGKQAVTTTATDTLSRASITKSADSYVDND
-833 DTAFQAD
+833 DY
-840 LQLASN
+840 LWYIS
-846 GGASWLSLNT
+846 GGKLCRWR
-856 DGMAVGG
+856 
-863 HDPKDSAPTVLL
+863 
-875 DTCDYK
+875 
-881 EYDPSESSPSGS
+881 EGS
-893 AVPPGGGNPLA
+893 AVETICTLPIDSLTDSPVRA
-904 LCLSLSNSA
+904 TLSI
-913 RFTFYEGSDFMLYQH
+913 RGS
-928 GDTRYY
+928 R
-934 KVSSYGDYAT
+934 
-944 IFDAMLAW
+944 
-952 YNKTPDK
+952 
-959 EATFESDL
+959 
-967 VLASNAATVD
+967 
-977 ILAFCPASGESGSH
+977 
-991 APLLTGYSV
+991 V
-1000 ALDSYEYKPI
+1000 ALNYHIGGATMGTYVTELYNSDGEQYVKIDGYESIAFDNHGNIVKTLQFP
-1010 DKPKNLDGLDS
+1010 PAQNNL
-1021 VELWPHNAQ
+1021 
-1030 ATCLIFYKGTNT
+1030 
-1042 VKYVSGKSERYYRA
+1042 
-1056 VGDFSIVDNDGRTL
+1056 SIS
-1070 YDLMR
+1070 
-1075 VWYDTAE
+1075 YDTGKTWTSIGDADYFYGSVTE
-1082 YSDMLTSD
+1082 DGSSISYFPGALEIRDGYVYTTAVYDIDHQKTSD
-1090 VRAQSKSF
+1090 PL
-1098 SWQEAAQNWANA
+1098 
-1110 YYGTQKEVTSGSI
+1110 VTHS
-1123 YKFTWLNVTVNP
+1123 
-1135 AEETTQ
+1135 
-1141 AKRKAGEIDDN
+1141 
-1152 TYCFAV
+1152 V
-1158 RVEFTAESANALQS
+1158 RVNL
-1172 AMAGN
+1172 
-1177 TVKCEN
+1177 K
-1183 PAAPKDAYEFYRCC
+1183 
-1197 TIQLRDD
+1197 
-1204 GRWYGTE
+1204 
-1211 LGTGWLCAIPK
+1211 TGAQEILD
-1222 KEGLPPPFFAV
+1222 
-1233 FQRRAGK
+1233 
-1240 STGTSQRYV
+1240 
-1249 V
+1249 

>member
-41 LWLALAAFLLLPV
+41 LWLALAVFLLLPV

-96 GQSPAQVRDTIIQ
+96 GQSPAAVRDTIIQ

-207 HERYDVQELRYILR
+207 HEHYDVQELRYILR

-231 MLLKLVLL
+231 MLFKLVLL

-336 LTAGCAISWGERAQ
+336 LTAGCAVSWGERGK
-350 KNDDPFAD
+350 KNDAPF
-358 KSYTVDILLYEAP
+358 
-371 AFTDGFTDGTYPS
+371 DGTRYNPVLVVANWELTIGKN
-384 FRTTT
+384 FRPLYYVSDESGTYFRLSREDGV
-389 NTAGEKYVTLCD
+389 NTVTMIYDGGETAFAPMESVTLTQENFDGTLLPDLD
-401 AWGSTSIYG
+401 ALRSDNKTAWRVQLPDNFDDHDPEASPNLVFLLEQEDGTLYLCIGYHFNGGDAFPEDSDRIRWVYR
-410 PMEEYTL
+410 L
-417 EKQSFY
+417 EK
-423 ALFGSTKASPVDDL
+423 
-437 IQNNKSAWSGHCE
+437 
-450 EASDGQPNQVYLLKQ
+450 
-465 KDGSVYLGLA
+465 
-475 GDYEEDGSELFCS
+475 ED
-488 VFRLNEQVNPIYAS
+488 NTIYPS

-536 TVADVRVTQLE
+536 TVADVRVTRLE
-547 QADSLGNLSPD
+547 QGDSLGNLSPD

-570 MKPTNEAGMQIDVIG
+570 MKPTNEAGVEIEPVG
-585 GQELTDDGYL
+585 GQYVTDDGYL
-595 NENWTHYLTV
+595 RESWTHYLTV
-605 LHYTY
+605 LHYTS

-632 CSYSGEEKYYLHDF
+632 CNYSGEEKYYLHDF
-646 YVDYAG
+646 YIDYAG
-652 LDLPKMFI
+652 LNEPKMYI
-660 PDLLNDTA
+660 PNLLNA
-668 ADGYGRANQCEARL
+668 ATDGYGRANQCEARL

-789 WNRDRAVEGEAVI
+789 WNRDRAVEGEAEV
-802 LQAMVNSFRT
+802 LRAMVRSFT
-812 SKILFTD
+812 VNWD
-819 GSPNGSESS
+819 ADAAA
-828 DPAPD
+828 DPALD
-833 DTAFQAD
+833 DSDFQAD

-846 GGASWLSLNT
+846 GGASWMYLSKNSA
-856 DGMAVGG
+856 AVS
-863 HDPKDSAPTVLL
+863 DCNMRNVTPTVKLDECSYALL
-875 DTCDYK
+875 NEEFTPDDGKQT
-881 EYDPSESSPSGS
+881 
-893 AVPPGGGNPLA
+893 LT
-904 LCLSLSNSA
+904 LWLSNNDSSHLA
-913 RFTFYEGSDFMLYQH
+913 FYEGTNVMLYQR
-928 GDTRYY
+928 DDARYY
-934 KVSSYGDYAT
+934 KVSNFGDYAT
-944 IFDAMLAW
+944 LYDAMLAW
-952 YNKTPDK
+952 YHSAQSGTKP
-959 EATFESDL
+959 SD
-967 VLASNAATVD
+967 ASSTTTTNAVSRDSLIKA
-977 ILAFCPASGESGSH
+977 A
-991 APLLTGYSV
+991 
-1000 ALDSYEYKPI
+1000 DSYVDLGGYLWYTAGGKFCRWRE
-1010 DKPKNLDGLDS
+1010 GGS
-1021 VELWPHNAQ
+1021 VE
-1030 ATCLIFYKGTNT
+1030 T
-1042 VKYVSGKSERYYRA
+1042 VCDLPLDYDTPVSASL
-1056 VGDFSIVDNDGRTL
+1056 STQDNRILMNYHIGGAIMGSFITDL
-1070 YDLMR
+1070 YDTDGKKLSSINGYNAIAISGDIIVMTDYFMPTPNNMSIS
-1075 VWYDTAE
+1075 YDCGKTFTEFGDKDWFYGSA
-1082 YSDMLTSD
+1082 LTED
-1090 VRAQSKSF
+1090 
-1098 SWQEAAQNWANA
+1098 
-1110 YYGTQKEVTSGSI
+1110 GTYVTSVNSSLEIRDGYVYTTAVYDINHEKSDDP
-1123 YKFTWLNVTVNP
+1123 LVTH
-1135 AEETTQ
+1135 
-1141 AKRKAGEIDDN
+1141 
-1152 TYCFAV
+1152 AV
-1158 RVEFTAESANALQS
+1158 RISI
-1172 AMAGN
+1172 
-1177 TVKCEN
+1177 K
-1183 PAAPKDAYEFYRCC
+1183 
-1197 TIQLRDD
+1197 
-1204 GRWYGTE
+1204 
-1211 LGTGWLCAIPK
+1211 TGAQEILD
-1222 KEGLPPPFFAV
+1222 
-1233 FQRRAGK
+1233 
-1240 STGTSQRYV
+1240 
-1249 V
+1249 

>member
-142 YQGVSYALFR
+142 YQGISYAHFR

-336 LTAGCAISWGERAQ
+336 FTAGCAVSWGN
-350 KNDDPFAD
+350 KNELSDPFG
-358 KSYTVDILLYEAP
+358 KSYTIADIVYIGVEPDDTFRENAANAELLLRPDAQSITLTWTDRYKWDCTAAGSFEMTEENFDRYFDGSAFEAADNP
-371 AFTDGFTDGTYPS
+371 AGWQESDMSAAKLRRENANTWCFTTSSPPDGLTDY
-384 FRTTT
+384 
-389 NTAGEKYVTLCD
+389 LC
-401 AWGSTSIYG
+401 
-410 PMEEYTL
+410 
-417 EKQSFY
+417 
-423 ALFGSTKASPVDDL
+423 
-437 IQNNKSAWSGHCE
+437 
-450 EASDGQPNQVYLLKQ
+450 LLQQ
-465 KDGSVYLGLA
+465 KDGTLYLAMGYYPDSKQTAPHCFHTL
-475 GDYEEDGSELFCS
+475 
-488 VFRLNEQVNPIYAS
+488 FRLAEKAVPIYAS

-524 ENNDYASRSIED
+524 ENNEYASRSIED

-547 QADSLGNLSPD
+547 QGDSLGNLSPD

-570 MKPTNEAGMQIDVIG
+570 MKPTNEAGVQIDVIG

-595 NENWTHYLTV
+595 NEHWTHYLTV
-605 LHYTY
+605 LHYTS
-610 GEKTGYQVIGTYTGN
+610 GEQTGYQIIGTYTGN

-632 CSYSGEEKYYLHDF
+632 CSYSEEEKYYLHDF

-652 LDLPKMFI
+652 LDLPKMYI
-660 PDLLNDTA
+660 PDLVDGLVE
-668 ADGYGRANQCEARL
+668 DGYGHGNSVEGRL
-682 ISGDGSYYFYA
+682 ISGSTYNFCYYYV
-693 PITAWACN
+693 PITGWACS
-701 PGTEFWYS
+701 PGTDYWYS
-709 RYDTGSYFNAKKL
+709 RYDTGSYFSVKKL
-722 EQSLDEAKAEWEST
+722 ERGINDAKAEWEST
-736 GAKAEKTDAGWRFV
+736 GVTGEKVDTGCWRYV

-762 FDAPDGTCYEVT
+762 FAGPNNTTYEVEI
-774 THWTFDGSTEENQWG
+774 HWLFDGSTEENQWG
-789 WNRDRAVEGEAVI
+789 WNRDRAVEEEAVI

-812 SKILFTD
+812 SKILPTMD
-819 GSPNGSESS
+819 PVLD
-828 DPAPD
+828 DPA
-833 DTAFQAD
+833 FKAD
-840 LQLASN
+840 LQLATN
-846 GGASWLSLNT
+846 GGASWMYLSKNSA
-856 DGMAVGG
+856 AVS
-863 HDPKDSAPTVLL
+863 DCNMRNVTPTVKLDECSYALL
-875 DTCDYK
+875 NEEFTPDDGKQT
-881 EYDPSESSPSGS
+881 
-893 AVPPGGGNPLA
+893 LT
-904 LCLSLSNSA
+904 LWLSNNDSSHLA
-913 RFTFYEGSDFMLYQH
+913 FYESTNVMLYQR
-928 GDTRYY
+928 DDARYY
-934 KVSSYGDYAT
+934 KVSNFGDYAT
-944 IFDAMLAW
+944 LYDAMLAW
-952 YNKTPDK
+952 FNSAQSGTEPSDASSTTTTNAVSRDSLIKAADSYVDLGGYLWYTAGGKFCRWHEGGSVETVCDLPLDYDTPVSASLSTQDNRILMNYHIGGAIMGSFITDLYDTDGKKLSSINGYNAIAISGDIIVMTDHFMPTPNNMSISYDCGKTFTEFGDK
-959 EATFESDL
+959 DWFYGSALTEDGTYVTSVNSSLEIRDGYVYTTAVYDVHHEK
-967 VLASNAATVD
+967 SNA
-977 ILAFCPASGESGSH
+977 
-991 APLLTGYSV
+991 PL
-1000 ALDSYEYKPI
+1000 
-1010 DKPKNLDGLDS
+1010 
-1021 VELWPHNAQ
+1021 
-1030 ATCLIFYKGTNT
+1030 
-1042 VKYVSGKSERYYRA
+1042 
-1056 VGDFSIVDNDGRTL
+1056 
-1070 YDLMR
+1070 
-1075 VWYDTAE
+1075 
-1082 YSDMLTSD
+1082 
-1090 VRAQSKSF
+1090 
-1098 SWQEAAQNWANA
+1098 
-1110 YYGTQKEVTSGSI
+1110 VTH
-1123 YKFTWLNVTVNP
+1123 
-1135 AEETTQ
+1135 
-1141 AKRKAGEIDDN
+1141 
-1152 TYCFAV
+1152 AV
-1158 RVEFTAESANALQS
+1158 RISI
-1172 AMAGN
+1172 
-1177 TVKCEN
+1177 K
-1183 PAAPKDAYEFYRCC
+1183 
-1197 TIQLRDD
+1197 
-1204 GRWYGTE
+1204 
-1211 LGTGWLCAIPK
+1211 TGAQEILD
-1222 KEGLPPPFFAV
+1222 
-1233 FQRRAGK
+1233 
-1240 STGTSQRYV
+1240 
-1249 V
+1249 

>member
-41 LWLALAAFLLLPV
+41 LWLALAVFLLLPV

-63 QAAPPKD
+63 QAEPPKD

-96 GQSPAQVRDTIIQ
+96 GQSPAAVRDTIIQ

-142 YQGVSYALFR
+142 YQGISYALFR

-158 KRDVS
+158 KKDVS
-163 RADYAAML
+163 RADYASLL

-180 SAPEMIVCEAISTPA
+180 NAPEMIVCEAISTPA

-207 HERYDVQELRYILR
+207 HEHYDVQELRYILR

-239 AANAM
+239 APNAM

-327 VVALVLALT
+327 IVALVLALT
-336 LTAGCAISWGERAQ
+336 LTAGCAVSWGERAQ

-358 KSYTVDILLYEAP
+358 KSYTVDTLLYEAP
-371 AFTDGFTDGTYPS
+371 GFTDGFTDGAYPT
-384 FRTTT
+384 FRTAT
-389 NTAGEKYVTLCD
+389 NPAGEKYVTMFNDLGY
-401 AWGSTSIYG
+401 ALIYG
-410 PMEEYTL
+410 PMEEYKL

-423 ALFGSTKASPVDDL
+423 ALFGNTRDASPVDDL
-437 IQNNKSAWSGHCE
+437 MQHNKSAWTGYCE
-450 EASDGQPNQVYLLKQ
+450 EAKDSQPYQAYLLEQ
-465 KDGSVYLGLA
+465 EDGTIYLGLSA
-475 GDYEEDGSELFCS
+475 DYAEDGSECFCM
-488 VFRLNEQVNPIYAS
+488 VYRLEKEDNTIYAS
-502 MDDYAAACVE
+502 MDDYAAERVAE
-512 DLKKG
+512 LKKG

-524 ENNDYASRSIED
+524 ENNEYASRSIED

-547 QADSLGNLSPD
+547 QGDSLGNLSPD

-646 YVDYAG
+646 YIDYAG

-750 THEGMSNTIVTL
+750 THEGMSNTVVTL
-762 FDAPDGTCYEVT
+762 FNGPNNTCYIVEI
-774 THWTFDGSTEENQWG
+774 HWLFDGSTEENQWG
-789 WNRDRAVEGEAVI
+789 WNRDRAVEGEAEV
-802 LQAMVNSFRT
+802 LRAMVRSFT
-812 SKILFTD
+812 VNWD
-819 GSPNGSESS
+819 ADAAA
-828 DPAPD
+828 DPALD
-833 DTAFQAD
+833 DSDFQTD

-863 HDPKDSAPTVLL
+863 HDPKDAAPTVLL

-881 EYDPSESSPSGS
+881 ESDPSESSPSGS
-893 AVPPGGGNPLA
+893 AVPPDGGNPLA

-977 ILAFCPASGESGSH
+977 ILAFCPAGGESGSH

-1042 VKYVSGKSERYYRA
+1042 VKYMSGKSERYYRA

-1211 LGTGWLCAIPK
+1211 LGTGW
-1222 KEGLPPPFFAV
+1222 
-1233 FQRRAGK
+1233 
-1240 STGTSQRYV
+1240 
-1249 V
+1249 